1 MDINSLIRGSYQVRD
16 TERAKYM
23 ERLRKSEERRRDE
36 ILRQQREDQ
45 EAERQLNERAKR
57 DADRRNKEIA
67 SDTSDQQ
74 NKQRDNNSDFT
85 SLIPQNPNLSKYKW
99 SFPGKKVFTKEQRD
113 AENRQK
119 EQNKILDKR
128 ASRSKVRRLMED
140 RDSYNDAA
148 TSIEK
153 SNPKAAERLRS
164 QAKALDYEIDK
175 TIRWYQTMHPE
186 DFKQDDS
193 DTAPKGYYDSALAL
207 GSTILQ
213 SIQNPIA
220 APFLLWGGKKLADRI
235 DKNKENS
242 LLQDAYH
249 VFGISKNETQMSTSL
264 GKMNTLMQQQN
275 MVNPEALNDYQN
287 TVTELRNTQA
297 EFNDIKSRYVS
308 GKGISKEES
317 LKWDELKEKI
327 NQLQQKKEKQENVF
341 KDLMSFE
348 NHTWVGDLVSDAQ
361 SLLHDIGYLDFG
373 TGVGSKLHGFG
384 ANITK
389 YKAALEKGDAAA
401 AKQARTQLDSIYKQF
416 NSRAEQMKALW
427 RNDYEIDKKDLEKYQ
442 KGYEVSN
449 YYRKREAAANSLA
462 WYNPAKMWMAP
473 SLLASSMSSPEKT
486 LISMGAGATA
496 LLGSILAPE
505 TAGASIALASGAVS
519 FASSMAAGADENFAN
534 VSDAT
539 DVLAKKL
546 LIENNQFDK
555 FVSQGKKELGE
566 NVTVDDILH
575 AFYIGKYV
583 PNDFKIRQ
591 TLLDATAGSAKQ
603 YYQGMGVNTLDS
615 LTDAIVACMPMGGIA
630 KSSKVGF
637 LTDKLAAKGDRLAF
651 KMALRK
657 YADGSRASLR
667 KGIQQLL
674 SEGGDSAVT
683 NAVNG
688 IRTTLNAPANFVR
701 GITKDL
707 IEESGMPVLMQKV
720 GNFAQGKIDKALA
733 KMAEK
738 SLQHSANV
746 IDMATAIPER
756 VLRYRRYLADAGK
769 VAKDFG
775 WRIGATMYSEGAE
788 EGLQQQQQ
796 YERVEEMSNAYYNV
810 LNQLPLTV
818 LDGAKL
824 WSSFL
829 FKDPEQATAQERDIW
844 EQMHGGIL
852 GALIQGGPNIA
863 VRGVANTYQQFKLD
877 HLILNNLL
885 ADDISDKDYL
895 AKASIFA
902 KELRKGN
909 YAKIKAMLDQ
919 YEGITSDMKE
929 RNKDD
934 ISYGIP
940 SDHVANLRKLVNTV
954 GILQQN
960 EDVRKTAIS
969 AGFLENN
976 EKKSWKQKIKDNLS
990 IKKTNERSVMQ
1001 KNFDAYIAVL
1011 AGRQNSIAEAN
1022 RFYNDKINNLIGLN
1036 VTQSFEDYL
1045 DANRAS
1051 DPRIAQLQ
1059 FKIEKGEDGKYKLT
1073 DKYKDDAKF
1082 VNMLTDLQHDYEINN
1097 SNLITLHQL
1106 IGKMQTQQLLSD
1118 MQKIKELKGGKSVK
1132 AKVDYDVQKTK
1143 DRIHKVYGDN
1153 IKLDTEEDVKKF
1165 AESKGFHIDDDYVA
1179 AQRDLSD
1186 ASIQVQFN
1194 NEMLNKLI
1202 KDPKFAKS
1210 SVEAYLKNKKE
1221 DELLRQ
1227 SVEDD
1232 FYNDEL
1238 DRQKLDS
1245 AEISDDNNTYT
1256 RNGKTYVVRD
1266 DMDGVRRVYE
1276 YDSENDKLI
1285 KTDKQ
1290 FDKAEWFDSRNEYD
1304 DRGKS
1309 LKKTKDQYDD
1319 YVALNDAE
1327 LGTLTDEEHNR
1338 LDNYRN
1344 SSMKLFEDFQKE
1356 WMERE
1361 SYESAAAKAP
1371 GLTSDY
1377 EGSIQRLM
1385 DYANS
1390 RKYNQKKFD
1399 QIAADLGAIS
1409 DDNYRT
1415 KEMQIINLLNN
1426 GAKLEKRKQKNGKY
1440 KYFLNNQEITTTEYN
1455 YARYYKKSL
1464 NPTPI
1469 QPTTQPI
1476 QPAQKPKAPYV
1487 APETNIKYGN
1497 VIITQNQS
1505 ETIKALGEYS
1515 AANSK
1520 YHYEWRTGN
1529 NYFIETNGR
1538 VEMYSRLHSMM
1549 EPQFRN
1555 TKEQEDAIKKNANT
1569 LQKLRDAWL
1578 DSIKR
1583 NDSTNIIE
1591 GHKNEYI
1598 KAIDQMADDYYNT
1611 AVRLYGTDSE
1621 LAERCKINPEG
1632 YFQTDDILKSDE
1644 TINSIAKLFA
1654 HTDTN
1659 LFLPGASV
1667 ISGSIVDGI
1676 ARDILAGKTL
1686 NYEDIDQR
1694 MSEEVFD
1701 KLVDDLNK
1709 FKEKMET
1716 LGYVLYTQPTCLYY
1730 EKTNQDGT
1738 KVKIAGEPDLIA
1750 IAPDG
1755 NISLIDFKTSKY
1767 SFELQDVIVSGT
1779 LGGNVQTEKK
1789 REALDKDYGKTS
1801 EFGRRQQHTAREIYT
1816 NQLNAYAQMIQE
1828 CTGSSVCNLQLMGIT
1843 VTTESPRGNWSALS
1857 AITDVQ
1863 PIQMIDLAIQD
1874 PKYVHTTYVEQLNNI
1889 QQQIDEARENV
1900 KLSFAQVKRQLDALD
1915 VLMQD
1920 VKDATISQQYNAHVD
1935 AMTKFGQNIDLYDT
1949 LDVLTQAL
1957 QWVEGESN
1965 ALTRFKTIVE
1975 QHLASKS
1982 NKGNG
1987 PGQGKFHP
1995 NPRVYNNEYVK
2006 HYNRLAKDRSQ
2017 ITPAQRK
2024 ALQVF
2029 KDWTTKKD
2037 FIKNVQFVIDF
2048 EASKFS
2054 DTAATCGAYLKF
2066 KEISYNGQVL
2076 SKEATAEI
2084 SFIYAEEK
2092 DFRNKLIDF
2101 YQKNKD
2107 DIKSGKIKVVL
2118 KGLSRT
2124 NGKYQYNNKPGNV
2137 KDRLD
2142 LTDEQINGLLD
2153 YKDGEPMLL
2162 ISDSLGSIRRVDSD
2176 DYKIGSGTP
2185 QREAVNDENLS
2196 RPGIVYIQKPL
2207 DYAEDSEQGAVPH
2220 TALIAL
2226 TPGKMSQSAAN
2237 LIVDILANISGKK
2250 QSKANVE
2257 DQDGNQIQGPIDN
2270 SKLLHYLIR
2279 FGGGASATGNKFQF
2293 DYVKDED
2300 GNFDRNKVYMSYDGG
2315 NTKTIY
2321 DLKNDQDLQKLRQEL
2336 STNGYLNVQNTLLI
2350 RDDFKNSKPN
2360 RLFNGIKEWF
2370 DKNPNVQSIK
2380 YSDEFVITRDDVEN
2394 NTNGIAWMIKN
2405 NWFQSEYSGITDA
2418 LVSTSDFEVISAD
2431 DSAPAAIIEQ
2441 SKQMQA
2447 AIDEQINTQPET
2459 SQSDETVLDDIDDQD
2474 VSIDDMLSAQDDMFG
2489 DDGWNMTQREKAK
2502 HVINDEEGFKKATED
2517 VHRICGDNVKVL
2529 PIKGIIERTQYGD
2542 VIGRCTSAAIKL
2554 SYEAENGVQYHE
2566 SFHYVVEML
2575 MSEQERNV
2583 LYNWYKKKRNN
2594 QDLSEKQIAEGLAD
2608 MFYAYSKYNWQPKN
2622 KILRVFAW
2630 LYNTLNA
2637 FLRTRNLKMACTFR
2651 AIDHGKFSSRK
2662 ASKENMERFNR
2673 LFLKG
2678 LNMTIQ
2684 DNEGKEHQL
2693 QYIYTQ
2699 KQLNEVVETLLPVI
2713 VQKQGIDILGN
2724 NIENLKFDRQTLLA
2738 KDSPFAKWY
2747 VQITGG
2753 SSTKEQLD
2761 KLVQDGRLPALTRD
2775 NALIIR
2781 ELFQNWSVAQPLLES
2796 KLQQMGIRKRK
2807 DRDEQ
2812 RKEDLDSDITS
2823 AVSDD
2828 IQGHADEFYSHSM
2841 SDDVAAPIQWM
2852 LSTIPNLRYVTQ
2864 EDVASGTAKSMY
2876 VLDKDGKV
2884 IKENGKPKRATI
2896 PATINSMGRPVFLSF
2911 KSVHQRLL
2919 SELHDVKNVADLYNQ
2934 LRRLGENDY
2943 MFERIA
2949 QSLYRLRYQSYIR
2962 FTEKQYE
2969 KYAGFPKVY
2978 YHGAIVKPEYYIG
2991 NTEDR
2996 SEQAMYPTEVRLVK
3010 DLVDKNGK
3018 VICKAGNVL
3027 QGATYAQNQNNQ
3039 TLTTLLFQSVKSQ
3052 KLNFNFLFIN
3062 ESEGNKKGY
3071 EYRYRQTNTD
3081 QSSRQYPIAW
3091 FDYVRSGLTGLYNK
3105 DGSINRN
3112 YTTFADCATTLNQI
3126 RKGLIGDSTK
3136 ININGKV
3143 YDINDVANFDF
3154 VVSNIINAFNSIG
3167 VMITKPAFYHL
3178 LHKLNPDS
3186 TDYIESL
3193 REMMTSS
3200 RSGGVSIYALIS
3212 KGGVLDKLNT
3222 AVKLG
3227 DLNVFTRDSNKEGGY
3242 SGAFLYARNQFITM
3256 LAEATS
3262 EYKMATSEM
3271 MTLGAGNTKMYM
3283 YAQNNTVS
3291 DVVDDLNN
3299 SFESDGSIR
3308 KGSILDDMKD
3318 VEYVVF
3324 EDEDGQ
3330 KRGSIIAKQLLN
3342 KEVKDEISI
3351 DTDAGS
3357 KYSSDSVKFSEMG
3370 KREDQISRM
3379 QKLSDGLIVMP
3390 TLSDKSTYMS
3400 VRGFKLP
3407 GFNYQIKVSNQM
3419 TDDEIASFGKLPM
3432 FNRTTGQMFF
3442 NIEDLSKG
3450 YQQNNVLDQ
3459 FIEYYEC
3466 ERRNVEKTIRE
3477 LGYGPNGEQDKLPAE
3492 QMIANYHTG
3501 SKNGARF
3508 TSLAGIYEGGEYISF
3523 NFKDA
3528 TETGGILT
3536 AYNLAIEKY
3545 FNRSIEEKRKIVAEI
3560 LRHRL
3565 DDELKHLV
3573 DLGIIS
3579 EQTNAQSEAA
3589 NAKYFNYKNNYLDV
3603 NKISLIANAYSNSR
3617 IGNTERRYNSLKSAA
3632 EIEGQAI
3639 VAYVFDTMCKQ
3650 LMSME
3655 EGRRFVTGMPQFFK
3669 TKYNKKGQLVTFGID
3684 ETKRYGG
3691 VGSTGSNNR
3700 EDIPGIPSEYKIAE
3714 INDWQITSEIVNSL
3728 KTVFQ
3733 RGEYREACV
3742 NILLNKQQYEG
3753 RDISNAERAEIY
3765 KIVNNMDVEKQKEL
3779 LKEAGILE
3787 IIDKKVQSETNSYI
3801 HDESQDLDG
3810 VNVTDG
3816 TAFITDKM
3824 AENLLKQRGAFTESV
3839 KEAFDILRGKN
3850 NSYLSDAKAYEIVYN
3865 ALISTQKYS
3874 AFGYRMQNGTPV
3886 HFYNKF
3892 ALFPVFKGISY
3903 GFLKHLYDKMND
3915 PKNGVDMV
3923 MMESAVKSGSQGSQ
3937 RFDPDMSAED
3947 IDKFSFK
3954 DHIYTQKYK
3963 WIRRQLNTDPR
3974 TDEIMA
3980 AGTQAL
3986 KVCMGTLRDGDIYKI
4001 RQSDGTVKE
4010 MTANQVRDSIMSTM
4024 RKIAQISWGEM
4035 KNKFTNQDG
4044 TVNFKN
4050 LQQFLI
4056 QQLRDRNADENILG
4070 ALELNDAGDGFK
4082 VDLNS
4087 VSNMAWV
4094 ESILSSKV
4102 GTDVI
4107 DIRTK
4112 GNAFYQRTVFGM
4124 DSPYKVIDSEN
4135 IESKIN
4141 GGKPLRMINEEG
4153 SMDAV
4158 VSIDYFMDIIPK
4170 GLQNNFK
4177 KSKQWLID
4185 NDIIS
4190 GIKTGEKEWHNAEA
4204 NTMSYRIPT
4213 QATSSIGALRFVDVL
4228 PIVRDT
4234 IVLPKEFTAQTGS
4247 DFDIDKLYMS
4257 TLFYEHVKHDVDF
4270 IDKDGQIRRKFRY
4283 TATSEN
4289 LSDKKKQLTNN
4300 LLRTYISL
4308 LKDCGT
4314 LDKDGE
4320 LQGGRYAHLL
4330 RRSIDQDTSL
4340 VKNVLKE
4347 LESGV
4352 VEKQYEPYQ
4361 FEMLSTQVETRGS
4374 FATGKT
4380 GIGPYALNNNNHIL
4394 TQLYN
4399 VGFISDGGIL
4409 SKFDALSLARSVD
4422 CDGSSILSWI
4432 SALINAHVDVAKDPY
4447 ILRMNINKATY
4458 NISSL
4463 LIRLGFG
4470 RHAFYFL
4477 NNPVIRDLA
4486 QLYNECDG
4494 QIVDNPGL
4502 SPQQR
4507 KEEAEKKY
4515 INKTFGTKSIAAI
4528 YANGS
4533 LSDRDQLAH
4542 DVMSTIVDIF
4552 GNPMHND
4559 GLRVEV
4565 KENGKTVEKTIL
4577 QILATDRSYYKKDGN
4592 SVSSLNID
4600 KTIKIRDK
4608 NITVSEIQ
4616 QMLYIASKEFE
4627 KYAQGLSDLVQYT
4640 KIDTKKQGINYQD
4653 QQQYLA
4659 KYNNL
4664 KQSTLFNSNI
4674 EQMLNNSYIDDKT
4687 YYGTEFIPMV
4697 LGDQMIHMQ
4706 KSFETQR
4713 DEILSIINNKSKA
4726 TRTAV
4731 NNAMMCYIK
4740 QKAFNYAFQDYV
4752 NKYNKEHGTNHTI
4765 YSYWKQLIVGNRTLA
4780 KRITML
4786 QRLLQSDKSDQLKQF
4801 TQNGTIINPLIEKLH
4816 SVHYFAEEGKP
4827 HYDIIS
4833 MTYTSEDDSAVSND
4847 YIEAWKDMLNYT
4859 NDKNP
4864 KLQEAMRGIANDLA
4878 IYAFMTSADS
4888 KGFVKFFKYVPLQW
4902 RQDFGYCKYMKEA
4915 ADYYKG
4921 NLESNRDY
4929 SINIDELLLNFAS
4942 DNNIIPTTNKKTEKG
4957 YSRFITSNFTYK
4969 QVGYDGTVTLRTEP
4983 RTIIGLSYYNNKYSS
4998 PISKN
5003 KAGQFPPFIKTFRNG
5018 TTYSDNDRFLLY
5030 KLVGVGSVSQYGSSL
5045 EYPIYKIVNPKGLSI
5060 KIGSQTYQFYSCE
5073 IDDDYGKTY
5082 FDKVDKQGNRLIPTV
5097 QSAQQTF
5104 DAQLQSVID
5113 YVNNQKGSVENA
5125 IRQSGF
5131 ITKDDLIN
5139 NNKVPNAFIT
5149 AIKGLYEKQ
5158 DSINIHYE
5166 RGDNPML
5173 SNFAT
5178 RHITDV
5184 FDALPVDELQHI
5196 KDINEIR
5203 SIVKHSANTVENAF
5217 QAIKVLYST
5226 VLSTEDKIRIFNSI
5240 ITEQDPKI
5248 AKAKGASVNLGFDGL
5263 YNWRKVSDS
5272 MLSSLMEQSFI
5283 ENEEAKQLLID
5294 TGNTKLTHINRKGE
5308 ILDEIMEKG
5317 EPTGVSRFAKM
5328 LTKIRAK
5335 LQEKEGYV
5343 IEPVNDVVHN
5353 NIDENDEDRFGT
5365 YLEQAK
5371 TLDSNKTILTNDEIL
5386 AIKPFTGDD
5395 TRPRIAVASE
5405 HTDPA
5410 FFSKM
5415 IQDWAKGNHTF
5426 LDYNKNPI
5434 QYEDI
5439 DALYLITKHDG
5450 LPMRELLQINKPKI
5464 IHFSVTT
5471 LGDTKW
5477 EPGVMKWQDM
5487 IERIGD
5493 FIKQGLDPEY
5503 VTLRIDPIIPGVTKI
5518 SEVEK
5523 LMKRASELG
5532 VKHVRFSVLDYYKT
5546 TSKFMEELGYDYS
5559 KYFDK
5564 NDSGFYFTHARMD
5577 VIKGIAEKML
5587 GIAKKYNL
5595 DLSTCAEPCRMNG
5608 ISIEGCL
5615 SVDAINKMLGTQIPN
5630 KLTENNK
5637 FRQLCTCYGGKTD
5650 LLKYNSN
5657 CASSCVYCY
5666 AHHNSDK
5673 MLNYYNEDGTLK
5685 KNRFTDSGLQKT
5697 EQKST
5702 NKRYYYYNSKPIKGV
5717 SVKDLKII
5725 MQNISSFVTKDVL
5738 GEDSDKTTQY
5748 IKYSDFK
5755 QGFISDIISDFK
5767 DAIYYNE
5774 GLSYEDIDK
5783 NVIYY
5788 DKSKKSMVV
5797 KSKALF
5803 NVINLLKKIPTIM
5816 QKDSQNEG
5824 FARMFGCHNLG
5835 EFFYKMTTEDG
5846 NAEIGST
5853 INKAL
5858 YSEKSVIDENQL
5870 ELFNDQSVMTK
5881 LAESVGITV
5890 EQLKQN
5896 LEARQE
5902 FIDKS
5907 LKDYPT
5913 NEALDAL
5920 ADEIDEQ
5927 CK

>member
-1 MDINSLIRGSYQVRD
+1 MDINSLIRGSYRVRD
-16 TERAKYM
+16 DERVKYM
-23 ERLRKSEERRRDE
+23 ERLRKSEERKRQD
-36 ILRQQREDQ
+36 ILKKQREDE
-45 EAERQLNERAKR
+45 EAERQLNERLKR
-57 DADRRNKEIA
+57 DADSKNKELS
-67 SDTSDQQ
+67 SDTNDQQ
-74 NKQRDNNSDFT
+74 NNNRQNNNQQNNTADFT

-99 SFPGKKVFTKEQRD
+99 SFPGRKVFTKEQRD
-113 AENRQK
+113 AENRQR
-119 EQNKILDKR
+119 EQNKNLDKR
-128 ASRSKVRRLMED
+128 ASRSRVRRLMED

-153 SNPKAAERLRS
+153 SNPKAAAQLRS

-175 TIRWYQTMHPE
+175 TVRWYQTMHPE
-186 DFKQDDS
+186 DFKQDNG
-193 DTAPKGYYDSALAL
+193 DTAPKGYYDSMLPIANAV
-207 GSTILQ
+207 LQ

-220 APFLLWGGKKLADRI
+220 APFLLWSGKKIADNI
-235 DKNKENS
+235 DKDRKNS

-249 VFGISKNETQMSTSL
+249 VFGISKNETQMATSL

-275 MVNPEALNDYQN
+275 MVNPEALDEYQK
-287 TVTELRNTQA
+287 TVTELKNTQA
-297 EFNDIKSRYVS
+297 QFEDIRSRYVS
-308 GKGISKEES
+308 GKGISREES
-317 LKWDELKEKI
+317 LNWDNLKEKI

-348 NHTWVGDLVSDAQ
+348 NHTWAGDLVSDAQ

-389 YKAALEKGDAAA
+389 YKAALEKGDVAA
-401 AKQARTQLDSIYKQF
+401 AKQARTQLDNIYKQF

-546 LIENNQFDK
+546 LIENDQFDK
-555 FVSQGKKELGE
+555 FVNEGRKELGE
-566 NVTVDDILH
+566 GATVDDILH

-615 LTDAIVACMPMGGIA
+615 LTDAIVTCMPMGGIA
-630 KSSKVGF
+630 KNSKVGF

-657 YADGSRASLR
+657 YADGSKASLR
-667 KGIQQLL
+667 KAVQQLL
-674 SEGGDSAVT
+674 SEGGDAAVT

-707 IEESGMPVLMQKV
+707 IEESGMPILMQKV

-746 IDMATAIPER
+746 TDMAAAIPER
-756 VLRYRRYLADAGK
+756 VLRYRRYLGTAGK
-769 VAKDFG
+769 IAKDFG
-775 WRIGATMYSEGAE
+775 WRAGASMYSEGAE

-810 LNQLPLTV
+810 LNQLPMTV

-909 YAKIKAMLDQ
+909 YSKIKAMLDQ
-919 YEGITSDMKE
+919 YESITSDMKE

-940 SDHVANLRKLVNTV
+940 SNHVANLRKLVNTV

-969 AGFLENN
+969 AGFLEKDEN
-976 EKKSWKQKIKDNLS
+976 KSLKQKIKDNLS
-990 IKKTNERSVMQ
+990 IKKANERSVMQ
-1001 KNFDAYIAVL
+1001 KNFDTYIAVL
-1011 AGRQNSIAEAN
+1011 AGRQNSIAEADQ
-1022 RFYNDKINNLIGLN
+1022 FYKEKLNNIIGLN

-1051 DPRIAQLQ
+1051 DPRINQLQ
-1059 FKIEKGEDGKYKLT
+1059 FKIEKGEDGRYKLA

-1082 VNMLTDLQHDYEINN
+1082 VNMFADLQRAYEANN
-1097 SNLITLHQL
+1097 SNLITIHQL
-1106 IGKMQTQQLLSD
+1106 IGKMQTQQLLND

-1143 DRIHKVYGDN
+1143 DRIHEVYGDN
-1153 IKLDTEEDVKKF
+1153 IALDTEEDVKKF

-1179 AQRDLSD
+1179 AERDLSD
-1186 ASIQVQFN
+1186 ASIQLQFN
-1194 NEMLNKLI
+1194 NEMLNKLV

-1245 AEISDDNNTYT
+1245 AEITDDNNTYT

-1266 DMDGVRRVYE
+1266 DRDGVRRVYE

-1285 KTDKQ
+1285 KTNKR

-1319 YVALNDAE
+1319 YVALNDSE
-1327 LGTLTDEEHNR
+1327 LDKLTDEERNR
-1338 LDNYRN
+1338 LDNYRS

-1356 WMERE
+1356 WMDRE

-1377 EGSIQRLM
+1377 KGSIQRLA

-1390 RKYNQKKFD
+1390 RKYSQKKFD
-1399 QIAADLGAIS
+1399 QLVTNLGAIS
-1409 DDNYRT
+1409 DDGYRT
-1415 KEMQIINLLNN
+1415 KEMRIVNLLNN
-1426 GAKLEKRKQKNGKY
+1426 GAKLEKRKQKNGKF
-1440 KYFLNNQEITTTEYN
+1440 KYFLNDQEITKSEYN
-1455 YARYYKKSL
+1455 YARYYKKLL
-1464 NPTPI
+1464 NPTPV
-1469 QPTTQPI
+1469 QPVVQPV
-1476 QPAQKPKAPYV
+1476 QPAQQPKIPYV

-1497 VIITQNQS
+1497 VVITQNQS
-1505 ETIKALGEYS
+1505 KTIKVLDEYS
-1515 AANSK
+1515 ASNSK

-1538 VEMYSRLHSMM
+1538 IEMYSRLHSMM

-1583 NDSTNIIE
+1583 NDSTNVIE
-1591 GHKNEYI
+1591 GYKNEYI
-1598 KAIDQMADDYYNT
+1598 KAINQMADNYYNT

-1667 ISGSIVDGI
+1667 ISGSIIDGI

-1686 NYEDIDQR
+1686 NYEDVDQR
-1694 MSEEVFD
+1694 MPEEVFD
-1701 KLVDDLNK
+1701 KLVDDLKK
-1709 FKEKMET
+1709 FKDKMET

-1730 EKTNQDGT
+1730 EKTNPDGT
-1738 KVKIAGEPDLIA
+1738 KVKIAGEPDLLA

-1755 NISLIDFKTSKY
+1755 NITLIDFKTSKY

-1779 LGGNVQTEKK
+1779 VGGNIQTEKK

-1801 EFGRRQQHTAREIYT
+1801 AFGRRQQHTAREIYT

-1843 VTTESPRGNWSALS
+1843 VTTESPRGNWSELL

-1863 PIQMIDLAIQD
+1863 PIQMVDLAIQD
-1874 PKYVHTTYVEQLNNI
+1874 PKYVHTTYVEQLHDI

-1900 KLSFAQVKRQLDALD
+1900 KLSFAQLKHQLDALD
-1915 VLMQD
+1915 TLMQD
-1920 VKDATISQQYNAHVD
+1920 VKDATISQQYNAHID
-1935 AMTKFGQNIDLYDT
+1935 AVTKFEQNIDRYNT
-1949 LDVLTQAL
+1949 LSVLKQAL
-1957 QWVEGESN
+1957 EWVEGEKN
-1965 ALTRFKTIVE
+1965 ILTRFKTIVE
-1975 QHLASKS
+1975 QHLADKTS
-1982 NKGNG
+1982 KGNG

-1995 NPRVYNNEYVK
+1995 NPRVYNNKYVK

-2066 KEISYNGQVL
+2066 KEISYNGQIL

-2084 SFIYAEEK
+2084 SFIYAIEQ

-2137 KDRLD
+2137 KERLD
-2142 LTDEQINGLLD
+2142 LTDDQINGLLD
-2153 YKDGEPMLL
+2153 YKNGESMLL
-2162 ISDSLGSIRRVDSD
+2162 ISDSQGTLRRLDSD
-2176 DYKIGSGTP
+2176 DYKVGSGTP

-2250 QSKANVE
+2250 QSKANVI

-2279 FGGGASATGNKFQF
+2279 FGGGAVATDSKFQF

-2300 GNFDRNKVYMSYDGG
+2300 GNLDRNKVYMSYDGG

-2350 RDDFKNSKPN
+2350 RDDFKNSKAS
-2360 RLFNGIKEWF
+2360 RLFNGVKEWF

-2380 YSDEFVITRDDVEN
+2380 YSDEFIITRDDVEN

-2418 LVSTSDFEVISAD
+2418 LVSTSDFEAISAD
-2431 DSAPAAIIEQ
+2431 DTTPSAIIEQ
-2441 SKQMQA
+2441 SNQIQT
-2447 AIDEQINTQPET
+2447 AIDDQINTQPET
-2459 SQSDETVLDDIDDQD
+2459 PQSDETVLDNIDGQD

-2489 DDGWNMTQREKAK
+2489 DDGWNMVQREKAK
-2502 HVINDEEGFKKATED
+2502 HPIKDKEGFKKATED
-2517 VHRICGDNVKVL
+2517 VRRICGNIVKIL
-2529 PIKGIIERTQYGD
+2529 PVEDIIEKTQYGD
-2542 VIGRCTSAAIKL
+2542 VVGRCMSTAIKL
-2554 SYEAENGVQYHE
+2554 SYKAENDAQYHE

-2583 LYNWYKKKRNN
+2583 LYNWYKKKRKNK
-2594 QDLSEKQIAEGLAD
+2594 DLSEKQIAEGLAD

-2622 KILRVFAW
+2622 KILRMFAW

-2637 FLRTRNLKMACTFR
+2637 FIRTRNLKMACTFR

-2673 LFLKG
+2673 LFPKG

-2684 DNEGKEHQL
+2684 DNEGKDHQL

-2724 NIENLKFDRQTLLA
+2724 NIEKLKFDRQTLLA

-2753 SSTKEQLD
+2753 SATKEQLD
-2761 KLVQDGRLPALTRD
+2761 KLVQDGKLPALTRD

-2781 ELFQNWSVAQPLLES
+2781 ELFQNWQVAQPLLES

-2807 DRDEQ
+2807 DRDQQ

-2864 EDVASGTAKSMY
+2864 EDVASGVAKSMY

-2884 IKENGKPKRATI
+2884 VKENGKPKRATI
-2896 PATINSMGRPVFLSF
+2896 PQTVNSMGRPVFLSF

-3018 VICKAGNVL
+3018 VICKAGDIL

-3039 TLTTLLFQSVKSQ
+3039 TLTTLLFQSIKSQ

-3136 ININGKV
+3136 ININGKI

-3154 VVSNIINAFNSIG
+3154 IVSNIINAFNSIG

-3200 RSGGVSIYALIS
+3200 KSGGVSIYALIS

-3227 DLNVFTRDSNKEGGY
+3227 DLNVFTRDSNKDGKY
-3242 SGAFLYARNQFITM
+3242 SGAFLYAKNQFITM

-3291 DVVDDLNN
+3291 DVVDDLNT

-3330 KRGSIIAKQLLN
+3330 KRGSVIAKQLLN

-3379 QKLSDGLIVMP
+3379 QKLSDGLIIMP

-3407 GFNYQIKVSNQM
+3407 GFDYQIKVSSQM
-3419 TDDEIASFGKLPM
+3419 TDDQIAAFGKLPM
-3432 FNRTTGQMFF
+3432 FNHFTGQIFF
-3442 NIEDLSKG
+3442 NLDDLSKG
-3450 YQQNNVLDQ
+3450 YQQNDVLDQ
-3459 FIEYYEC
+3459 FIEYFEC

-3492 QMIANYHTG
+3492 QMIKNYHTG

-3508 TSLAGIYEGGEYISF
+3508 TSLVGIYEGDNFISF
-3523 NFKDA
+3523 NFQDDVSTDDA
-3528 TETGGILT
+3528 KKHRTPTNGILES
-3536 AYNLAIEKY
+3536 YNKAVEKY
-3545 FNRSIEEKRKIVAEI
+3545 FSRPIEEKRKMVADI

-3573 DLGIIS
+3573 DLGII
-3579 EQTNAQSEAA
+3579 EVQTNTSSAA
-3589 NAKYFNYKNNYLDV
+3589 ENAKYFNYKNNYLDV
-3603 NKISLIANAYSNSR
+3603 NKIALIANAYRNSR
-3617 IGNTERRYNSLKSAA
+3617 IGNTERRYNSLKSEA

-3669 TKYNKKGQLVTFGID
+3669 TNYNDKGQLVTFGVD

-3700 EDIPGIPSEYKIAE
+3700 EDIPGIPSEYRIAE
-3714 INDWQITSEIVNSL
+3714 INDWEITSEMVNSL

-3742 NILLNKQQYEG
+3742 NILLSKQEYEG
-3753 RDISNAERAEIY
+3753 RDISKAEKAEIY

-3787 IIDKKVQSETNSYI
+3787 IVDKKVQSETNSYVR
-3801 HDESQDLDG
+3801 DKSQDLDG

-3824 AENLLKQRGAFTESV
+3824 AENLLKQRGAFTENV

-3850 NSYLSDAKAYEIVYN
+3850 NSYLSDAKAYEIVHN

-3892 ALFPVFKGISY
+3892 ALFPIFKGISY

-3915 PKNGVDMV
+3915 PENGVDMC
-3923 MMESAVKSGSQGSQ
+3923 MMQSAVKAGSQGSQ

-3954 DHIYTQKYK
+3954 GHIYTQKYK

-3974 TDEIMA
+3974 IDEIMS

-3986 KVCMGTLRDGDIYKI
+3986 KVCMGTLRDGDTYKI

-4010 MTANQVRDSIMSTM
+4010 MSANEVRDKIMSTM
-4024 RKIAQISWGEM
+4024 REIAKISWNELE
-4035 KNKFTNQDG
+4035 NKFTNQDG

-4050 LQQFLI
+4050 LQQFLV
-4056 QQLRDRNADENILG
+4056 QQLRDRNADENILE
-4070 ALELNDAGDGFK
+4070 ALELNEAGDGFN

-4124 DSPYKVIDSEN
+4124 DSPYKVISSEN
-4135 IESKIN
+4135 IESKLN

-4177 KSKQWLID
+4177 KAKQWLID

-4190 GIKTGEKEWHNAEA
+4190 GVKTGETEWHNAEA

-4289 LSDKKKQLTNN
+4289 LSDKKKQLTND

-4314 LDKDGE
+4314 LDKNGE

-4352 VEKQYEPYQ
+4352 VAKPYEPYQ

-4409 SKFDALSLARSVD
+4409 SNLGALSLARSVD

-4432 SALINAHVDVAKDPY
+4432 SALINGHVDVAKDPY
-4447 ILRMNINKATY
+4447 VLRMNINKATY

-4486 QLYNECDG
+4486 QIYNECDG

-4533 LSDRDQLAH
+4533 LSDKDQLAH

-4552 GNPMHND
+4552 GDPMRND
-4559 GLRVEV
+4559 GLRIEV
-4565 KENGKTVEKTIL
+4565 NENGKTVKKTIL
-4577 QILATDRSYYKKDGN
+4577 QILATNRNYYKKSGN
-4592 SVSSLNID
+4592 SVSSLDLD

-4608 NITVSEIQ
+4608 NIKVSEIQ
-4616 QMLYIASKEFE
+4616 QMIYIASKEFE

-4674 EQMLNNSYIDDKT
+4674 EQMLNDSYIDDKT

-4697 LGDQMIHMQ
+4697 LGNQMIHMQ
-4706 KSFETQR
+4706 RSFEQQR
-4713 DEILSIINNKSKA
+4713 DEILSILNNKSKA

-4752 NKYNKEHGTNHTI
+4752 DKYNKEHGTNHTI

-4786 QRLLQSDKSDQLKQF
+4786 QKLLQSDNSGQLKQF

-4816 SVHYFAEEGKP
+4816 SVHYFSEEGKP

-4847 YIEAWKDMLNYT
+4847 YIKAWKDMLNYT

-4878 IYAFMTSADS
+4878 IYAFMSSADS

-4902 RQDFGYCKYMKEA
+4902 RKDFGYCKYMKEA
-4915 ADYYKG
+4915 SDYYKG

-4929 SINIDELLLNFAS
+4929 SIDIDELLLNFAS
-4942 DNNIIPTTNKKTEKG
+4942 DNNIIPTTNTKTEKG

-5003 KAGQFPPFIKTFRNG
+5003 KTGQFPPFIKTFRNG
-5018 TTYSDNDRFLLY
+5018 TTYADNDRFLLY
-5030 KLVGVGSVSQYGSSL
+5030 KLVGVGSISQYGTSL
-5045 EYPIYKIVNPKGLSI
+5045 EYPIYKIVNPKGLRM

-5073 IDDDYGKTY
+5073 IDDDYDKTY
-5082 FDKVDKQGNRLIPTV
+5082 FDKVDKQGNKIVPTV

-5104 DAQLQSVID
+5104 DTQLQSVID
-5113 YVNNQKGSVENA
+5113 YVNKQRGSIENA

-5139 NNKVPNAFIT
+5139 NNKVPNTFIT
-5149 AIKGLYEKQ
+5149 AIEGLYKKQ

-5184 FDALPVDELQHI
+5184 FNVLSGEELSYI
-5196 KDINEIR
+5196 KDIDKIK

-5226 VLSTEDKIRIFNSI
+5226 VLSTDDKIRIFNSI

-5248 AKAKGASVNLGFDGL
+5248 AKAKGASVNLGEGL
-5263 YNWRKVSDS
+5263 NIWRKVSNDI
-5272 MLSSLMEQSFI
+5272 LSDLMYQSFA
-5283 ENEEAKQLLID
+5283 ENEEAKQLLIN
-5294 TGNTKLTHINRKGE
+5294 TGNVKFTHINRKGE
-5308 ILDEIMEKG
+5308 ILDEIMKKG
-5317 EPTGVSRFAKM
+5317 EPTGESRFANI
-5328 LTKIRAK
+5328 LTKIRTK

-5343 IEPVNDVVHN
+5343 IEP
-5353 NIDENDEDRFGT
+5353 
-5365 YLEQAK
+5365 Y
-5371 TLDSNKTILTNDEIL
+5371 
-5386 AIKPFTGDD
+5386 
-5395 TRPRIAVASE
+5395 
-5405 HTDPA
+5405 
-5410 FFSKM
+5410 
-5415 IQDWAKGNHTF
+5415 
-5426 LDYNKNPI
+5426 
-5434 QYEDI
+5434 
-5439 DALYLITKHDG
+5439 
-5450 LPMRELLQINKPKI
+5450 
-5464 IHFSVTT
+5464 
-5471 LGDTKW
+5471 
-5477 EPGVMKWQDM
+5477 
-5487 IERIGD
+5487 
-5493 FIKQGLDPEY
+5493 
-5503 VTLRIDPIIPGVTKI
+5503 
-5518 SEVEK
+5518 
-5523 LMKRASELG
+5523 
-5532 VKHVRFSVLDYYKT
+5532 
-5546 TSKFMEELGYDYS
+5546 
-5559 KYFDK
+5559 
-5564 NDSGFYFTHARMD
+5564 
-5577 VIKGIAEKML
+5577 
-5587 GIAKKYNL
+5587 
-5595 DLSTCAEPCRMNG
+5595 
-5608 ISIEGCL
+5608 
-5615 SVDAINKMLGTQIPN
+5615 
-5630 KLTENNK
+5630 
-5637 FRQLCTCYGGKTD
+5637 
-5650 LLKYNSN
+5650 
-5657 CASSCVYCY
+5657 
-5666 AHHNSDK
+5666 
-5673 MLNYYNEDGTLK
+5673 
-5685 KNRFTDSGLQKT
+5685 SGLQKT
-5697 EQKST
+5697 EQKSVNQIDNPQQIEPKFKGAMSFSYGTFKRNNINASTTLEAIKIGERTATTRYVKDGNISYWKRVKVGDVIEFHNKKGEKVYVMVTKPLTLLSKNTSAETWSQKEGWSTAYFDKYVKPQIEKNEAYQMEYKYLGDDLNTINSRKVVEPYNTDHLNIISANNADKKATIKGSMANKFIGFADGINGSSTANYAKQAGEYANVGNYNSNDVIFVSIPGKRGDETIRHEQQNRTIQECLKAIKSGATLLTDNKEYTENSNYNEGEKRLAEALTNAGATYSEIEKDGQKIGKWVMVKQQPST
-5702 NKRYYYYNSKPIKGV
+5702 NKKYYYYNSKPIKGV

-5725 MQNISSFVTKDVL
+5725 MQNISSFVTEDVL

-5755 QGFISDIISDFK
+5755 QGFISEIINDFK
-5767 DAIYYNE
+5767 EAVHDYE
-5774 GLSYEDIDK
+5774 GLSYEDINK

-5797 KSKALF
+5797 KSKAVF
-5803 NVINLLKKIPTIM
+5803 NVINLLKKIPAIM
-5816 QKDSQNEG
+5816 QKDSWNQD
-5824 FARMFGCHNLG
+5824 FANVFECYNLG
-5835 EFFYKMTTEDG
+5835 EFLYKMTTEDG

-5858 YSEKSVIDENQL
+5858 YGEKHIIDENQL
-5870 ELFNDQSVMTK
+5870 ELFNDQSVLTK

-5902 FIDKS
+5902 FIEKS

-5913 NEALDAL
+5913 NEALDTL

>member
-1 MDINSLIRGSYQVRD
+1 MDINSLIRGSYRVRD
-16 TERAKYM
+16 DERAKYM
-23 ERLRKSEERRRDE
+23 ERLRESEERKRQD
-36 ILRQQREDQ
+36 ILRKQREDE
-45 EAERQLNERAKR
+45 EAERQLNERLKR
-57 DADRRNKEIA
+57 DADRNNKELS
-67 SDTSDQQ
+67 SDTNDQQ
-74 NKQRDNNSDFT
+74 DNNRQNNNQQNNTADFT

-99 SFPGKKVFTKEQRD
+99 SFPGRKVFTKEQRD
-113 AENRQK
+113 AENRQR
-119 EQNKILDKR
+119 EQNKNLDKR
-128 ASRSKVRRLMED
+128 ASRSRVRRLMED

-153 SNPKAAERLRS
+153 SNPKAAAQLRS

-175 TIRWYQTMHPE
+175 TVRWYQTMHPE
-186 DFKQDDS
+186 DFKQDDG
-193 DTAPKGYYDSALAL
+193 DTAPKGYYDSMLPIANAVLR
-207 GSTILQ
+207 
-213 SIQNPIA
+213 SIQYPIA
-220 APFLLWGGKKLADRI
+220 APFLLWRGKKIADNI
-235 DKNKENS
+235 DKDRKNS

-249 VFGISKNETQMSTSL
+249 VFGISKNETQMATSL

-275 MVNPEALNDYQN
+275 MVNPEALDEYQK
-287 TVTELRNTQA
+287 TVTELKNTQA
-297 EFNDIKSRYVS
+297 QFEDIRSRYVS
-308 GKGISKEES
+308 GKGISREES
-317 LKWDELKEKI
+317 LNWDNLKEKI

-348 NHTWVGDLVSDAQ
+348 NHTWAGDLVSDAQ

-389 YKAALEKGDAAA
+389 YKTALEKGDVAA
-401 AKQARTQLDSIYKQF
+401 AKQARTQLDNIYKQF

-546 LIENNQFDK
+546 LIENDQFDK
-555 FVSQGKKELGE
+555 FVNEGRKELGE
-566 NVTVDDILH
+566 GATVDDILH

-615 LTDAIVACMPMGGIA
+615 LTDAIVTCMPMGGIA
-630 KSSKVGF
+630 KNSKVGF

-657 YADGSRASLR
+657 YADGSKASLR
-667 KGIQQLL
+667 KAVQQLL
-674 SEGGDSAVT
+674 SEGGDAAVT
-683 NAVNG
+683 NAVND

-707 IEESGMPVLMQKV
+707 IEESGIPVLMQKV

-746 IDMATAIPER
+746 TDMAAAIPER
-756 VLRYRRYLADAGK
+756 VLRYRRYLGTAGK

-775 WRIGATMYSEGAE
+775 WRAGASMYSEGAE

-810 LNQLPLTV
+810 LNQLPMTV

-863 VRGVANTYQQFKLD
+863 VRGAANTYQQFKLD

-909 YAKIKAMLDQ
+909 YSKIKAMLDQ
-919 YEGITSDMKE
+919 YESITSDMKE

-934 ISYGIP
+934 VSYGIP
-940 SDHVANLRKLVNTV
+940 SNHVANLRKLVNTV

-960 EDVRKTAIS
+960 EDVRKTATN
-969 AGFLENN
+969 AGFLEKDEN
-976 EKKSWKQKIKDNLS
+976 KSLKQKIKDNLS
-990 IKKTNERSVMQ
+990 IKKANERSVMQ
-1001 KNFDAYIAVL
+1001 KNFDTYIAVL
-1011 AGRQNSIAEAN
+1011 AGRQNSVAEADQ
-1022 RFYNDKINNLIGLN
+1022 FYKEKLNNIIGLN

-1051 DPRIAQLQ
+1051 DPKIDQLQ
-1059 FKIEKGEDGKYKLT
+1059 FKIEKGEDGRYKLA

-1082 VNMLTDLQHDYEINN
+1082 VNMFADLQRAYEANN
-1097 SNLITLHQL
+1097 GNLITIHQL
-1106 IGKMQTQQLLSD
+1106 IGKMQTQQLLND

-1143 DRIHKVYGDN
+1143 DRIHEIYGDN
-1153 IKLDTEEDVKKF
+1153 ITLDTEEDVKKF

-1179 AQRDLSD
+1179 AERDLSD
-1186 ASIQVQFN
+1186 ALIQLQFN
-1194 NEMLNKLI
+1194 NEMLNKLV

-1245 AEISDDNNTYT
+1245 AEITDDNNTYT

-1266 DMDGVRRVYE
+1266 DIDGVRRVYE

-1285 KTDKQ
+1285 KTNKQ

-1319 YVALNDAE
+1319 YVALNDSE
-1327 LGTLTDEEHNR
+1327 LDKLTDEERNR
-1338 LDNYRN
+1338 LDNYRS

-1356 WMERE
+1356 WMDRE

-1377 EGSIQRLM
+1377 KGSIQRLAN
-1385 DYANS
+1385 YANS
-1390 RKYNQKKFD
+1390 RKYSQKKFN
-1399 QIAADLGAIS
+1399 QLATDLGAIS
-1409 DDNYRT
+1409 DDGYRT
-1415 KEMQIINLLNN
+1415 KEMRIVNLLNN
-1426 GAKLEKRKQKNGKY
+1426 GAKLEKRKQKNGKF
-1440 KYFLNNQEITTTEYN
+1440 KYFLNDQEITTSEYN
-1455 YARYYKKSL
+1455 YARYYKKLL
-1464 NPTPI
+1464 NPTPAKPTV
-1469 QPTTQPI
+1469 QPV
-1476 QPAQKPKAPYV
+1476 QPAQQPKTPYV

-1497 VIITQNQS
+1497 VVITQDQS
-1505 ETIKALGEYS
+1505 KTIKVLDEYS
-1515 AANSK
+1515 ASNSK

-1538 VEMYSRLHSMM
+1538 IEMYSRLHSMM

-1583 NDSTNIIE
+1583 NDSTNVIE
-1591 GHKNEYI
+1591 GYKNEYI
-1598 KAIDQMADDYYNT
+1598 KAINQMADDYYNT

-1654 HTDTN
+1654 HTDTD

-1667 ISGSIVDGI
+1667 ISGSIIDGI

-1686 NYEDIDQR
+1686 NYEDVDQR
-1694 MSEEVFD
+1694 MSEEIFD
-1701 KLVDDLNK
+1701 KLVDDLKK
-1709 FKEKMET
+1709 FKDKMEA

-1730 EKTNQDGT
+1730 EKTNPDGT

-1750 IAPDG
+1750 IAPNG
-1755 NISLIDFKTSKY
+1755 NITLIDFKTSKY
-1767 SFELQDVIVSGT
+1767 SFELQDVIVGGT
-1779 LGGNVQTEKK
+1779 LGENIQTEKK

-1843 VTTESPRGNWSALS
+1843 VTTESPRGNWSELL

-1863 PIQMIDLAIQD
+1863 PIQMVDLAIQD
-1874 PKYVHTTYVEQLNNI
+1874 PKYVHTTYVEQLHDI

-1900 KLSFAQVKRQLDALD
+1900 KLSFAQLKHQLDALD
-1915 VLMQD
+1915 TLMQN
-1920 VKDATISQQYNAHVD
+1920 VKDATISQQYNAHID
-1935 AMTKFGQNIDLYDT
+1935 AVTKFEQNIDRYNT
-1949 LDVLTQAL
+1949 LSVLKQAL
-1957 QWVEGESN
+1957 EWVEGEKN
-1965 ALTRFKTIVE
+1965 ILTRFKTIVE
-1975 QHLASKS
+1975 QHLADKTS
-1982 NKGNG
+1982 KGNG

-1995 NPRVYNNEYVK
+1995 NPRVYNNKYVK

-2066 KEISYNGQVL
+2066 KEISYNGQIL

-2084 SFIYAEEK
+2084 SFIYAVEQ

-2137 KDRLD
+2137 KERLD
-2142 LTDEQINGLLD
+2142 LTDDQINGLLD
-2153 YKDGEPMLL
+2153 YKNGEPMLL
-2162 ISDSLGSIRRVDSD
+2162 ISDSQGTLRRLDSD
-2176 DYKIGSGTP
+2176 DYKVGSGTP

-2237 LIVDILANISGKK
+2237 LIVDILVNISEKK
-2250 QSKANVE
+2250 QSKANVI

-2270 SKLLHYLIR
+2270 SKLLRYLIR
-2279 FGGGASATGNKFQF
+2279 FGGGAAATDNKFQF

-2300 GNFDRNKVYMSYDGG
+2300 VNSGRNKVYISYDGG
-2315 NTKTIY
+2315 NTKIIY

-2350 RDDFKNSKPN
+2350 RDNFKNSKAS
-2360 RLFNGIKEWF
+2360 RLFNGVKEWF

-2418 LVSTSDFEVISAD
+2418 LVSTSDFEAISAD
-2431 DSAPAAIIEQ
+2431 DTTPSAIIEQ
-2441 SKQMQA
+2441 SAQMQN
-2447 AIDEQINTQPET
+2447 AIDDQINAQPET
-2459 SQSDETVLDDIDDQD
+2459 PQSDETVLDNIDGQD

-2489 DDGWNMTQREKAK
+2489 DDGWNMIQREKAK
-2502 HVINDEEGFKKATED
+2502 HPIKDEEGLKKATED
-2517 VHRICGDNVKVL
+2517 VRRICGDSVKIIPV
-2529 PIKGIIERTQYGD
+2529 KDIIEKTQHGD
-2542 VIGRCTSAAIKL
+2542 VVGRCMSAAIKL
-2554 SYEAENGVQYHE
+2554 SYEAENDAQYHE

-2583 LYNWYKKKRNN
+2583 LYNWYKKKRKNK
-2594 QDLSEKQIAEGLAD
+2594 DLSEEQIAEGLAD

-2622 KILRVFAW
+2622 KILRMFAW

-2637 FLRTRNLKMACTFR
+2637 FIRTRNLKMACTFR
-2651 AIDHGKFSSRK
+2651 AIYHGKFSSRK

-2673 LFLKG
+2673 LFPKG

-2684 DNEGKEHQL
+2684 DNEGKDHQL

-2724 NIENLKFDRQTLLA
+2724 NIEKLKFDRQTLLA

-2753 SSTKEQLD
+2753 SATKEQLD
-2761 KLVQDGRLPALTRD
+2761 KLVQDGKLPALTRD

-2781 ELFQNWSVAQPLLES
+2781 ELFQNWQIAQPLLES

-2807 DRDEQ
+2807 DRDQQ

-2864 EDVASGTAKSMY
+2864 EDVASGVAKSMY
-2876 VLDKDGKV
+2876 VLDKDGKIV
-2884 IKENGKPKRATI
+2884 KENGKPKRATI
-2896 PATINSMGRPVFLSF
+2896 PQTVNSMGRPVFLSF

-3018 VICKAGNVL
+3018 VICKAGDIL
-3027 QGATYAQNQNNQ
+3027 QGAAYAQNQNNQ
-3039 TLTTLLFQSVKSQ
+3039 TLTTLLFQSIKSQ

-3136 ININGKV
+3136 IDINGKV

-3154 VVSNIINAFNSIG
+3154 IVSNIINAFNSIG

-3200 RSGGVSIYALIS
+3200 KSGGISIYALIS
-3212 KGGVLDKLNT
+3212 KDGVLDKLNT
-3222 AVKLG
+3222 AVKSG
-3227 DLNVFTRDSNKEGGY
+3227 DLNVFTRDSNKDGKY
-3242 SGAFLYARNQFITM
+3242 SGAFLYAKNQFITM

-3291 DVVDDLNN
+3291 DVVDDLNT

-3330 KRGSIIAKQLLN
+3330 KRGSVIAKQLLN

-3379 QKLSDGLIVMP
+3379 QKLSDGLIIMP

-3407 GFNYQIKVSNQM
+3407 GFDYQIKVSSQM
-3419 TDDEIASFGKLPM
+3419 TDDQIAAFGKLPM
-3432 FNRTTGQMFF
+3432 FNHFTGQIFF
-3442 NIEDLSKG
+3442 NLDDLSKG
-3450 YQQNNVLDQ
+3450 YQQNDVLDQ
-3459 FIEYYEC
+3459 FIEYFEC

-3492 QMIANYHTG
+3492 QMIKNYHTG

-3508 TSLAGIYEGGEYISF
+3508 TSLVGIYEGKNFISF
-3523 NFKDA
+3523 NFQDDVSTDDA
-3528 TETGGILT
+3528 KKHRTPTNGILES
-3536 AYNLAIEKY
+3536 YNKAVEKY
-3545 FNRSIEEKRKIVAEI
+3545 FSRPIEEKRKMVADI

-3573 DLGIIS
+3573 DLGII
-3579 EQTNAQSEAA
+3579 EVQTNTSSAA
-3589 NAKYFNYKNNYLDV
+3589 VNAKYFNYKNNYLDV
-3603 NKISLIANAYSNSR
+3603 NKIALIANAYRNSR
-3617 IGNTERRYNSLKSAA
+3617 IGNTERRYNSLKSDA

-3669 TKYNKKGQLVTFGID
+3669 TNYNDKGQLVTFGVD

-3700 EDIPGIPSEYKIAE
+3700 EDIPGIPSEYRIAE
-3714 INDWQITSEIVNSL
+3714 INDWQITSEMVNSL

-3742 NILLNKQQYEG
+3742 NILLSKQEYEG
-3753 RDISNAERAEIY
+3753 RDISKAEKAEIY

-3787 IIDKKVQSETNSYI
+3787 IIDKKVQSETNSYVYDDSK
-3801 HDESQDLDG
+3801 HLEG

-3824 AENLLKQRGAFTESV
+3824 AENLLKQRGAFTENV

-3850 NSYLSDAKAYEIVYN
+3850 NSYLSDAKAYEIVHN

-3892 ALFPVFKGISY
+3892 ALFPIFKGISY

-3915 PKNGVDMV
+3915 PENGVDMC
-3923 MMESAVKSGSQGSQ
+3923 MMQSAVKAGSQGAQ

-3954 DHIYTQKYK
+3954 GHVYTQKYK

-3974 TDEIMA
+3974 IDEIMA

-3986 KVCMGTLRDGDIYKI
+3986 KVCMGTLRDGDTYKI

-4010 MTANQVRDSIMSTM
+4010 MSANEVRDKIMSTM
-4024 RKIAQISWGEM
+4024 REIAEISWNEL

-4050 LQQFLI
+4050 LQQFLV
-4056 QQLRDRNADENILG
+4056 QQLRDRNADENILE
-4070 ALELNDAGDGFK
+4070 ALELNKAGDGFN

-4124 DSPYKVIDSEN
+4124 DSPYKVISSEN
-4135 IESKIN
+4135 IESKLN

-4177 KSKQWLID
+4177 KAKQWLID

-4190 GIKTGEKEWHNAEA
+4190 GVKTGETEWHNAEA

-4270 IDKDGQIRRKFRY
+4270 IDKDGQIRRKSRY

-4289 LSDKKKQLTNN
+4289 LSDKKKQLTND

-4314 LDKDGE
+4314 LDKNGE

-4352 VEKQYEPYQ
+4352 VAKQYEPYQ

-4409 SKFDALSLARSVD
+4409 SNLGALSLARSVD
-4422 CDGSSILSWI
+4422 CDVSFILSWI
-4432 SALINAHVDVAKDPY
+4432 SALINGHVDVAKDPY
-4447 ILRMNINKATY
+4447 VLRMNINKATY

-4463 LIRLGFG
+4463 LLRLGFG

-4486 QLYNECDG
+4486 QIYNECDG

-4533 LSDRDQLAH
+4533 LSDKDQLAH
-4542 DVMSTIVDIF
+4542 DAMSTIVDIF
-4552 GNPMHND
+4552 GDPMRND
-4559 GLRVEV
+4559 GFRVEV
-4565 KENGKTVEKTIL
+4565 NENGKTVKKTIL
-4577 QILATDRSYYKKDGN
+4577 QILATNRTYYKKAGN
-4592 SVSSLNID
+4592 SVSSLDLD

-4608 NITVSEIQ
+4608 NIKVSEIQ
-4616 QMLYIASKEFE
+4616 QMIYIASKEFE

-4674 EQMLNNSYIDDKT
+4674 EQMLNDSYIDDKT
-4687 YYGTEFIPMV
+4687 YYGTQFIPMV

-4706 KSFETQR
+4706 RSFEQQR
-4713 DEILSIINNKSKA
+4713 DEILSILNNKSKA

-4752 NKYNKEHGTNHTI
+4752 DKYNKKHGTNHTI

-4786 QRLLQSDKSDQLKQF
+4786 QRLLRSDESGQLKQF
-4801 TQNGTIINPLIEKLH
+4801 TQNGIIINPLIEKLH
-4816 SVHYFAEEGKP
+4816 SVHYFSEEGKP

-4878 IYAFMTSADS
+4878 IYAFMSSADS

-4902 RQDFGYCKYMKEA
+4902 RKDFGYCKYMKEA
-4915 ADYYKG
+4915 SDYYKG

-4929 SINIDELLLNFAS
+4929 SIDIDELLLNFAS
-4942 DNNIIPTTNKKTEKG
+4942 DNNIIPTTNTKTEKG

-5003 KAGQFPPFIKTFRNG
+5003 KNGQFPPFIKTFRNG
-5018 TTYSDNDRFLLY
+5018 TTYADNDRFLLY
-5030 KLVGVGSVSQYGSSL
+5030 KLVGVGSISQYGTSL
-5045 EYPIYKIVNPKGLSI
+5045 EYPIYKIVNPKGLRM

-5073 IDDDYGKTY
+5073 IDDDYDKAY
-5082 FDKVDKQGNRLIPTV
+5082 FDKVDKQGNKIVPTV

-5104 DAQLQSVID
+5104 DTQLQSVID
-5113 YVNNQKGSVENA
+5113 YVNKQRGSIENA

-5149 AIKGLYEKQ
+5149 AIEGLYKKQ

-5184 FDALPVDELQHI
+5184 FDVLSNVLSEEKLLYI
-5196 KDINEIR
+5196 KDIDKIK

-5226 VLSTEDKIRIFNSI
+5226 VLSTDDKIRIFNSI

-5248 AKAKGASVNLGFDGL
+5248 AKAKGASVNLGVDGL
-5263 YNWRKVSDS
+5263 YNWRKVSDDV
-5272 MLSSLMEQSFI
+5272 LSALMYQSFV
-5283 ENEEAKQLLID
+5283 ENEEAKQLLIN
-5294 TGNTKLTHINRKGE
+5294 TGNVKFTHINRKGE

-5317 EPTGVSRFAKM
+5317 EPTGESRFANI
-5328 LTKIRAK
+5328 LTKIRTR
-5335 LQEKEGYV
+5335 LQEKKGYV
-5343 IEPVNDVVHN
+5343 IEPDNSIDTQGSIMDNPQQIEPKFKGAMSFSYGTFKRN
-5353 NIDENDEDRFGT
+5353 NINAST
-5365 YLEQAK
+5365 TLE
-5371 TLDSNKTILTNDEIL
+5371 
-5386 AIKPFTGDD
+5386 AIKIGERTATTRYVKDGNISYWKRVKVGDV
-5395 TRPRIAVASE
+5395 IE
-5405 HTDPA
+5405 FHN
-5410 FFSKM
+5410 K
-5415 IQDWAKGNHTF
+5415 KGEKV
-5426 LDYNKNPI
+5426 Y
-5434 QYEDI
+5434 
-5439 DALYLITKHDG
+5439 
-5450 LPMRELLQINKPKI
+5450 
-5464 IHFSVTT
+5464 
-5471 LGDTKW
+5471 
-5477 EPGVMKWQDM
+5477 VM
-5487 IERIGD
+5487 
-5493 FIKQGLDPEY
+5493 
-5503 VTLRIDPIIPGVTKI
+5503 VTKPLTLL
-5518 SEVEK
+5518 SK
-5523 LMKRASELG
+5523 N
-5532 VKHVRFSVLDYYKT
+5532 
-5546 TSKFMEELGYDYS
+5546 TSAETWSQKEGWS
-5559 KYFDK
+5559 TAYFDK
-5564 NDSGFYFTHARMD
+5564 YVKPQIEKNEAYQMEYEYLGDDLNTINSRNVVEPYNTDHLNITPANNAD
-5577 VIKGIAEKML
+5577 KKASIKGSMA
-5587 GIAKKYNL
+5587 
-5595 DLSTCAEPCRMNG
+5595 
-5608 ISIEGCL
+5608 
-5615 SVDAINKMLGTQIPN
+5615 
-5630 KLTENNK
+5630 NK
-5637 FRQLCTCYGGKTD
+5637 FIGFADGINGSSTANYAKQAGEYANVGN
-5650 LLKYNSN
+5650 YNSN
-5657 CASSCVYCY
+5657 DIIFVSIPGKRGDETVRHEQQNRTIQECLKAIKSGATLLTDDKEYTE
-5666 AHHNSDK
+5666 NS
-5673 MLNYYNEDGTLK
+5673 NYNEGEKRLAEALTNAGATYSEIEKDG
-5685 KNRFTDSGLQKT
+5685 QKIGKWVMVKH
-5697 EQKST
+5697 QPST
-5702 NKRYYYYNSKPIKGV
+5702 NKKYYYYNSKPIKGV

-5725 MQNISSFVTKDVL
+5725 MQNISSLVTKDVL

-5755 QGFISDIISDFK
+5755 QGFIPEIINDFK
-5767 DAIYYNE
+5767 EAVYEYE
-5774 GLSYEDIDK
+5774 GLSYEDMDK

-5788 DKSKKSMVV
+5788 DKSKKSIVV
-5797 KSKALF
+5797 KSKAVF
-5803 NVINLLKKIPTIM
+5803 NVINLLKKIPAIM
-5816 QKDSQNEG
+5816 QKDSQNQD
-5824 FARMFGCHNLG
+5824 FAKVFEYWNLG
-5835 EFFYKMTTEDG
+5835 EFLYKITTEDG
-5846 NAEIGST
+5846 NAKIGST

-5858 YSEKSVIDENQL
+5858 YGEKHIIDENQL
-5870 ELFNDQSVMTK
+5870 ELFNDQSVLTK

>member
-1 MDINSLIRGSYQVRD
+1 MDINSLIRGSYRVRD
-16 TERAKYM
+16 DERAKYM
-23 ERLRKSEERRRDE
+23 ERLRESEERKRQD
-36 ILRQQREDQ
+36 ILRKQREDE
-45 EAERQLNERAKR
+45 EAERQLNERLKR
-57 DADRRNKEIA
+57 DADSKNKELS
-67 SDTSDQQ
+67 SDTNDQQ
-74 NKQRDNNSDFT
+74 NNNRQNSNQQNNTADFT

-99 SFPGKKVFTKEQRD
+99 SFPGRKVFTKEQRD
-113 AENRQK
+113 AENRQR
-119 EQNKILDKR
+119 EQNKNLDKR
-128 ASRSKVRRLMED
+128 ASRSRVRRLMED

-153 SNPKAAERLRS
+153 SNPKAAAQLRS

-175 TIRWYQTMHPE
+175 TVRWYQTMHPE
-186 DFKQDDS
+186 DFKQDDG
-193 DTAPKGYYDSALAL
+193 DTAPKGYYDSMLPIANAVLR
-207 GSTILQ
+207 
-213 SIQNPIA
+213 SIQYPIA
-220 APFLLWGGKKLADRI
+220 APFLLWRGKKIADNI
-235 DKNKENS
+235 DKDRKNS

-249 VFGISKNETQMSTSL
+249 VFGISKNETQMATSL

-275 MVNPEALNDYQN
+275 MVNPEALDEYQK
-287 TVTELRNTQA
+287 TVTELKNTQA
-297 EFNDIKSRYVS
+297 QFEDIRSRYVS
-308 GKGISKEES
+308 GKGISREES
-317 LKWDELKEKI
+317 LNWDNLKEKI

-348 NHTWVGDLVSDAQ
+348 NHTWAGDLVSDAQ

-389 YKAALEKGDAAA
+389 YKAALEKGDVAA
-401 AKQARTQLDSIYKQF
+401 AKQARTQLDNIYKQF

-546 LIENNQFDK
+546 LIENDQFDK
-555 FVSQGKKELGE
+555 FVNDGRKELGE
-566 NVTVDDILH
+566 GATVDDILH

-615 LTDAIVACMPMGGIA
+615 LTDAIVTCMPMGGIA
-630 KSSKVGF
+630 KNSKVGF

-657 YADGSRASLR
+657 YADGSKASLR
-667 KGIQQLL
+667 KAVQQLL
-674 SEGGDSAVT
+674 SEGGDAAVT

-707 IEESGMPVLMQKV
+707 IEESGIPVLMQKV

-746 IDMATAIPER
+746 TDMAAAIPER
-756 VLRYRRYLADAGK
+756 VLRYRRYLGTTGK

-775 WRIGATMYSEGAE
+775 WRAGASMYSEGAE

-810 LNQLPLTV
+810 LNQLPMTV

-863 VRGVANTYQQFKLD
+863 VRGIANTYQQFKLD

-909 YAKIKAMLDQ
+909 YSKIKAMLDQ
-919 YEGITSDMKE
+919 YESITSDMKE

-934 ISYGIP
+934 VSYGIP
-940 SDHVANLRKLVNTV
+940 SNHVANLRKLVNTV

-960 EDVRKTAIS
+960 EDVRKTATN
-969 AGFLENN
+969 AGFLEKDEN
-976 EKKSWKQKIKDNLS
+976 KSLKQKIKDNLS
-990 IKKTNERSVMQ
+990 IKKANERSVMQ
-1001 KNFDAYIAVL
+1001 KNFYTYIAVL
-1011 AGRQNSIAEAN
+1011 AGRQNSVAEADQ
-1022 RFYNDKINNLIGLN
+1022 FYKEKLNNLIGLN

-1051 DPRIAQLQ
+1051 DPRIDQLQ
-1059 FKIEKGEDGKYKLT
+1059 FKIEKGEDGRYKLA

-1082 VNMLTDLQHDYEINN
+1082 VNMFVDLQRDYEKNN
-1097 SNLITLHQL
+1097 SNLITIHQL

-1143 DRIHKVYGDN
+1143 DRIHEVYGDN
-1153 IKLDTEEDVKKF
+1153 IALDTEEDVKKF

-1179 AQRDLSD
+1179 AERDLSD
-1186 ASIQVQFN
+1186 ASIQLQFN
-1194 NEMLNKLI
+1194 NEMLNKLV

-1245 AEISDDNNTYT
+1245 AEITDDNNTYT

-1266 DMDGVRRVYE
+1266 DIDGIRRVYE

-1285 KTDKQ
+1285 KTNKR

-1319 YVALNDAE
+1319 YVTLNDSE
-1327 LGTLTDEEHNR
+1327 LDKLTDEERNR
-1338 LDNYRN
+1338 LDNYRS

-1356 WMERE
+1356 WMDRE

-1377 EGSIQRLM
+1377 KGSVQRLA

-1390 RKYNQKKFD
+1390 RKYSQKKFD
-1399 QIAADLGAIS
+1399 QLVIDLGAIS
-1409 DDNYRT
+1409 DDGYRT
-1415 KEMQIINLLNN
+1415 KEMRIVNLLNN
-1426 GAKLEKRKQKNGKY
+1426 GAKLEKRKQKNGKF
-1440 KYFLNNQEITTTEYN
+1440 KYFLNDQKITTAEYN

-1464 NPTPI
+1464 NPTPV
-1469 QPTTQPI
+1469 QPVVQPV
-1476 QPAQKPKAPYV
+1476 QPAQQPKTPYV

-1497 VIITQNQS
+1497 VVITQDQS
-1505 ETIKALGEYS
+1505 KTIKLLDEYS
-1515 AANSK
+1515 ASNSK

-1538 VEMYSRLHSMM
+1538 IEMYSRLHSMM

-1555 TKEQEDAIKKNANT
+1555 TEEQENAIKKNANT

-1583 NDSTNIIE
+1583 NDSTNVIE
-1591 GHKNEYI
+1591 GYKNEYI
-1598 KAIDQMADDYYNT
+1598 KAINQMADNYYNT

-1621 LAERCKINPEG
+1621 LAERCKINPDG

-1654 HTDTN
+1654 HTDTD

-1667 ISGSIVDGI
+1667 ISGSIIDGI

-1686 NYEDIDQR
+1686 NYEDVDQR
-1694 MSEEVFD
+1694 ISEEIFD
-1701 KLVDDLNK
+1701 KLVDDLKK
-1709 FKEKMET
+1709 FKDKMET

-1730 EKTNQDGT
+1730 EKTNPDGT

-1779 LGGNVQTEKK
+1779 VGGNIQTEKK

-1801 EFGRRQQHTAREIYT
+1801 AFGRRQQHTAREIYT

-1843 VTTESPRGNWSALS
+1843 VTTESPRDNWSELL

-1863 PIQMIDLAIQD
+1863 PIQMVDLAIQD
-1874 PKYVHTTYVEQLNNI
+1874 PKYVHTTYVEQLHDI
-1889 QQQIDEARENV
+1889 QQQIDDVRENV
-1900 KLSFAQVKRQLDALD
+1900 KLSFAQLKHQLDALD
-1915 VLMQD
+1915 TLMQN
-1920 VKDATISQQYNAHVD
+1920 VKNATISQQYNAHID
-1935 AMTKFGQNIDLYDT
+1935 AVTKFEQNIDRYNT
-1949 LDVLTQAL
+1949 LSVLKQAL
-1957 QWVEGESN
+1957 EWVEGEKN

-1975 QHLASKS
+1975 QHLADKTS
-1982 NKGNG
+1982 KGNG

-1995 NPRVYNNEYVK
+1995 NPRVYNNKYVK

-2066 KEISYNGQVL
+2066 KEISYNGQIL

-2084 SFIYAEEK
+2084 SFIYAVEQ

-2137 KDRLD
+2137 KERLD
-2142 LTDEQINGLLD
+2142 LTDDQINGLLD
-2153 YKDGEPMLL
+2153 YKNGEPMLL
-2162 ISDSLGSIRRVDSD
+2162 ISDSQGTLRRLDSD
-2176 DYKIGSGTP
+2176 DYKVGSGTP

-2250 QSKANVE
+2250 QSKANVI

-2279 FGGGASATGNKFQF
+2279 FGGGAVATDSKFQF

-2300 GNFDRNKVYMSYDGG
+2300 GNLDRNKVYMSYDGG

-2350 RDDFKNSKPN
+2350 RDNFKNSKVS
-2360 RLFNGIKEWF
+2360 RLFNGVKEWF

-2394 NTNGIAWMIKN
+2394 NTNGITWMIKN

-2418 LVSTSDFEVISAD
+2418 LVSTSDFEAISAD
-2431 DSAPAAIIEQ
+2431 DTTPSAIIEQ
-2441 SKQMQA
+2441 SAQMQT
-2447 AIDEQINTQPET
+2447 AIDDQINTQPET
-2459 SQSDETVLDDIDDQD
+2459 PQSDETVLDNIDSQD

-2489 DDGWNMTQREKAK
+2489 DDGWNMIQREKAK
-2502 HVINDEEGFKKATED
+2502 HPIKDKEGFKKATED
-2517 VHRICGDNVKVL
+2517 VRRICGDSVKIL
-2529 PIKGIIERTQYGD
+2529 PVKDIIEKTQHGD
-2542 VIGRCTSAAIKL
+2542 VVGRCMSAAIKL
-2554 SYEAENGVQYHE
+2554 SYEAENDAQYHE

-2583 LYNWYKKKRNN
+2583 LYNWYKKNRKNK
-2594 QDLSEKQIAEGLAD
+2594 DLSEEQIAEGLAD

-2622 KILRVFAW
+2622 KILRMFAW

-2637 FLRTRNLKMACTFR
+2637 FIRTRNLKMACTFR

-2673 LFLKG
+2673 LFPKG

-2684 DNEGKEHQL
+2684 DNEGKDHQL

-2724 NIENLKFDRQTLLA
+2724 NIEKLKFDRQTLLA

-2753 SSTKEQLD
+2753 SATKEQLD
-2761 KLVQDGRLPALTRD
+2761 KLVQDGKLPALTRD

-2781 ELFQNWSVAQPLLES
+2781 ELFQNWQVAQPLLES

-2807 DRDEQ
+2807 DRDQQ

-2864 EDVASGTAKSMY
+2864 EDVASGVAKSMY

-2884 IKENGKPKRATI
+2884 VKENGKPKRATI
-2896 PATINSMGRPVFLSF
+2896 PQTVNSMGRPVFLSF

-2949 QSLYRLRYQSYIR
+2949 QSLYRLRYQSYLR

-3010 DLVDKNGK
+3010 DLVGKNGK
-3018 VICKAGNVL
+3018 VICKAGDIL

-3039 TLTTLLFQSVKSQ
+3039 TLTTLLFQSIKSQ

-3112 YTTFADCATTLNQI
+3112 YTTFADCATILNQI

-3136 ININGKV
+3136 IDINGKV

-3154 VVSNIINAFNSIG
+3154 IVSNIINAFNSIG

-3200 RSGGVSIYALIS
+3200 KSGGVSIYALIS
-3212 KGGVLDKLNT
+3212 KDGVLDKLNT
-3222 AVKLG
+3222 AVKSG
-3227 DLNVFTRDSNKEGGY
+3227 DLNVFTRDSNKDGKY
-3242 SGAFLYARNQFITM
+3242 SGAFLYAKNQFITM

-3291 DVVDDLNN
+3291 DVVDDLNT

-3308 KGSILDDMKD
+3308 KGSILDDLKD

-3330 KRGSIIAKQLLN
+3330 KRGSVIAKQLLN

-3379 QKLSDGLIVMP
+3379 QKLSDGLIIMP

-3407 GFNYQIKVSNQM
+3407 GFDYNIKVSSQM
-3419 TDDEIASFGKLPM
+3419 TDDQIAAFGKLPM
-3432 FNRTTGQMFF
+3432 FNRTTGQIFF
-3442 NIEDLSKG
+3442 NIEDLNKG
-3450 YQQNNVLDQ
+3450 YQQNDVLDQ
-3459 FIEYYEC
+3459 FIEYFEC
-3466 ERRNVEKTIRE
+3466 ECRNVEKTIRE

-3492 QMIANYHTG
+3492 QMIENYHTG
-3501 SKNGARF
+3501 NKNGARF
-3508 TSLAGIYEGGEYISF
+3508 TSLAGIYEGGQFISF
-3523 NFKDA
+3523 NFKDSS
-3528 TETGGILT
+3528 ETNGILT
-3536 AYNLAIEKY
+3536 SYNLAVEKY
-3545 FNRSIEEKRKIVAEI
+3545 FNRPIEEKRKIIAEI

-3573 DLGIIS
+3573 DLGII
-3579 EQTNAQSEAA
+3579 EVQTNVSSAAA

-3603 NKISLIANAYSNSR
+3603 NKIALIANAYSNSR
-3617 IGNTERRYNSLKSAA
+3617 IGNTERRYNSLKSAT

-3669 TKYNKKGQLVTFGID
+3669 TKYNKNGQLVTFGID

-3714 INDWQITSEIVNSL
+3714 INDWEITSEMVNSL

-3742 NILLNKQQYEG
+3742 NILLSKQEYEG
-3753 RDISNAERAEIY
+3753 RDISKAEKAEIY

-3787 IIDKKVQSETNSYI
+3787 IIDKKVQSETNSYV
-3801 HDESQDLDG
+3801 HDKSQDLDG

-3824 AENLLKQRGAFTESV
+3824 AENLLKQRGAFTENV

-3850 NSYLSDAKAYEIVYN
+3850 NSYLSDAKAYEIVHN

-3892 ALFPVFKGISY
+3892 ALFPIFKGISY

-3915 PKNGVDMV
+3915 PKNGVDMC
-3923 MMESAVKSGSQGSQ
+3923 MMSSAVKAGSQGAQ

-3947 IDKFSFK
+3947 IDKFSFAG
-3954 DHIYTQKYK
+3954 HIYTQKYK

-3986 KVCMGTLRDGDIYKI
+3986 KVCMGTLRDGDTYKI

-4010 MTANQVRDSIMSTM
+4010 MYANEVRDKIMSTM
-4024 RKIAQISWGEM
+4024 REIAEISWNEL

-4050 LQQFLI
+4050 LQQFLV
-4056 QQLRDRNADENILG
+4056 QQLRDRNADENILE
-4070 ALELNDAGDGFK
+4070 ALELNKAGDGFN

-4087 VSNMAWV
+4087 VSNMSWV

-4124 DSPYKVIDSEN
+4124 DSPYKVISSEN
-4135 IESKIN
+4135 IGSKLN

-4177 KSKQWLID
+4177 KAKQWLID

-4190 GIKTGEKEWHNAEA
+4190 GVKTGETEWHNAEA

-4257 TLFYEHVKHDVDF
+4257 TLFYELVKHDVDF

-4289 LSDKKKQLTNN
+4289 LSDKKKQLTND

-4314 LDKDGE
+4314 LDKNGE

-4352 VEKQYEPYQ
+4352 VAKQYEPYQ

-4399 VGFISDGGIL
+4399 VGFIPDGGIL
-4409 SKFDALSLARSVD
+4409 SNLGALSLARSVD

-4486 QLYNECDG
+4486 QIYNECDG

-4533 LSDRDQLAH
+4533 ISDKDQLAH
-4542 DVMSTIVDIF
+4542 DVMSTIIDIF
-4552 GNPMHND
+4552 GDPMRND

-4565 KENGKTVEKTIL
+4565 NENGKTVKKTIL
-4577 QILATDRSYYKKDGN
+4577 QILATDRNYYKKAGN
-4592 SVSSLNID
+4592 SVSSLDLD

-4608 NITVSEIQ
+4608 NIKVSEIQ
-4616 QMLYIASKEFE
+4616 QMIYIASKEFE

-4674 EQMLNNSYIDDKT
+4674 EQMLNDSYINDKT
-4687 YYGTEFIPMV
+4687 NYGTKFIPMV
-4697 LGDQMIHMQ
+4697 LGNQMIHMQ
-4706 KSFETQR
+4706 KSFEQQR
-4713 DEILSIINNKSKA
+4713 DEILSILNNKSKA

-4752 NKYNKEHGTNHTI
+4752 DKYNKEHGTNHTI

-4786 QRLLQSDKSDQLKQF
+4786 QRLLQSDKSGQLKQF

-4878 IYAFMTSADS
+4878 IYAFMSSADS
-4888 KGFVKFFKYVPLQW
+4888 KGFVKFFKYTPLQW
-4902 RQDFGYCKYMKEA
+4902 RKDFGYCKYMKEA
-4915 ADYYKG
+4915 SDYYKG

-4929 SINIDELLLNFAS
+4929 SIDIDELLLNFAS
-4942 DNNIIPTTNKKTEKG
+4942 DNNIIPTTNTKTEKG

-5003 KAGQFPPFIKTFRNG
+5003 KNGQFPPFIKTFRNG
-5018 TTYSDNDRFLLY
+5018 TTYADNDRFLLY
-5030 KLVGVGSVSQYGSSL
+5030 KLVGVGSISQYGTSL
-5045 EYPIYKIVNPKGLSI
+5045 EYPIYKIVNPKGLRM

-5073 IDDDYGKTY
+5073 IDDDYDKAY
-5082 FDKVDKQGNRLIPTV
+5082 FDKVDKQGNKIVPTV

-5104 DAQLQSVID
+5104 DKQLQSVID
-5113 YVNNQKGSVENA
+5113 YVNKQRGSIENA

-5139 NNKVPNAFIT
+5139 NNKVPNTFIT
-5149 AIKGLYEKQ
+5149 AIEGLYKKQ

-5184 FDALPVDELQHI
+5184 FNVLSNVLSEKKLSYI
-5196 KDINEIR
+5196 KDIDKIK

-5217 QAIKVLYST
+5217 QAIKVLYSI
-5226 VLSTEDKIRIFNSI
+5226 VLSTDDKIRIFNSI

-5248 AKAKGASVNLGFDGL
+5248 AKAKGASVNLGVDGL
-5263 YNWRKVSDS
+5263 YNWRNVSDDV
-5272 MLSSLMEQSFI
+5272 LSALMYQSFV
-5283 ENEEAKQLLID
+5283 ENEEAKQLLIN
-5294 TGNTKLTHINRKGE
+5294 TGNVKFTHINRKGE

-5317 EPTGVSRFAKM
+5317 EPTGESRFANI
-5328 LTKIRAK
+5328 LTKIRTR

-5343 IEPVNDVVHN
+5343 VEPDNSMEYKYLGDNNIGNYVQIHKGNWSREEAERNPKVLYVFTDNTDRDSGSGIIPNNSWYSKKYGKGHHFPTMTAAVVRGLDNARPISTQRWYHQGAKGTTGRWTDADINEFKKIIKEELQEIINEFNTNKYDTIMFPDGNGLFNTRISNITKERTPKLYQALGELLHEFGFDSLVPTDILNSQSQNNTQKAINTILPFKPEEAEFYSGGAIGSDSYWGLLANHFGIKMKNYTVSDWDNLPQQWKQKLDEEYKQVVKILGRHELDMDKYSGKLVRRDMMQADKADAIFAIGSIDNRGFVSGGTAYATTRGIQRGIPVYLFDQNDNVWKVWDKTRFVKTNIPTLTTNAALIGTRQLKPSGKNEIVKIFINTFKQDLYNHDKSLKDNPFNFNDVDESKRKQFAEDSGIS
-5353 NIDENDEDRFGT
+5353 IDHIE
-5365 YLEQAK
+5365 
-5371 TLDSNKTILTNDEIL
+5371 S
-5386 AIKPFTGDD
+5386 P
-5395 TRPRIAVASE
+5395 
-5405 HTDPA
+5405 TD
-5410 FFSKM
+5410 
-5415 IQDWAKGNHTF
+5415 
-5426 LDYNKNPI
+5426 
-5434 QYEDI
+5434 
-5439 DALYLITKHDG
+5439 
-5450 LPMRELLQINKPKI
+5450 
-5464 IHFSVTT
+5464 
-5471 LGDTKW
+5471 
-5477 EPGVMKWQDM
+5477 QDM
-5487 IERIGD
+5487 EDYQFTEIVI
-5493 FIKQGLDPEY
+5493 
-5503 VTLRIDPIIPGVTKI
+5503 VTKNGNRI
-5518 SEVEK
+5518 QIAPKAGYQDLNNESKESGIVNLIGINYLLENYLLNNPSEVNK
-5523 LMKRASELG
+5523 FGS
-5532 VKHVRFSVLDYYKT
+5532 SVL
-5546 TSKFMEELGYDYS
+5546 SAYS
-5559 KYFDK
+5559 KYVYAD
-5564 NDSGFYFTHARMD
+5564 NYD
-5577 VIKGIAEKML
+5577 VSKDNFQGDYASYI
-5587 GIAKKYNL
+5587 
-5595 DLSTCAEPCRMNG
+5595 R
-5608 ISIEGCL
+5608 
-5615 SVDAINKMLGTQIPN
+5615 Q
-5630 KLTENNK
+5630 KL
-5637 FRQLCTCYGGKTD
+5637 
-5650 LLKYNSN
+5650 
-5657 CASSCVYCY
+5657 
-5666 AHHNSDK
+5666 
-5673 MLNYYNEDGTLK
+5673 
-5685 KNRFTDSGLQKT
+5685 
-5697 EQKST
+5697 
-5702 NKRYYYYNSKPIKGV
+5702 
-5717 SVKDLKII
+5717 
-5725 MQNISSFVTKDVL
+5725 
-5738 GEDSDKTTQY
+5738 
-5748 IKYSDFK
+5748 
-5755 QGFISDIISDFK
+5755 
-5767 DAIYYNE
+5767 
-5774 GLSYEDIDK
+5774 
-5783 NVIYY
+5783 
-5788 DKSKKSMVV
+5788 
-5797 KSKALF
+5797 
-5803 NVINLLKKIPTIM
+5803 
-5816 QKDSQNEG
+5816 
-5824 FARMFGCHNLG
+5824 
-5835 EFFYKMTTEDG
+5835 
-5846 NAEIGST
+5846 
-5853 INKAL
+5853 
-5858 YSEKSVIDENQL
+5858 
-5870 ELFNDQSVMTK
+5870 
-5881 LAESVGITV
+5881 
-5890 EQLKQN
+5890 
-5896 LEARQE
+5896 
-5902 FIDKS
+5902 IDKS

-5913 NEALDAL
+5913 NEALDTL

>member
-1 MDINSLIRGSYQVRD
+1 MDINSLIRGSYRVRD
-16 TERAKYM
+16 DERAKYM
-23 ERLRKSEERRRDE
+23 ERLRKSEERKRQDV
-36 ILRQQREDQ
+36 LRKQREDE
-45 EAERQLNERAKR
+45 EAERQLNERLKR
-57 DADRRNKEIA
+57 DTDRKNKELS
-67 SDTSDQQ
+67 SDTNDQQ
-74 NKQRDNNSDFT
+74 DNNLQNNNQQNNTADFT

-99 SFPGKKVFTKEQRD
+99 SFPGRKVFTKEQRD
-113 AENRQK
+113 AENRQR
-119 EQNKILDKR
+119 EQNKNLDKR
-128 ASRSKVRRLMED
+128 ASRSRVRRLMED

-153 SNPKAAERLRS
+153 SNPKAAAQLRS

-175 TIRWYQTMHPE
+175 TVHWYQTMHPE
-186 DFKQDDS
+186 DFKQDDG
-193 DTAPKGYYDSALAL
+193 DTAPKGYYDSMLPIANAV
-207 GSTILQ
+207 LQ

-220 APFLLWGGKKLADRI
+220 APFLLWSGKKIADNI
-235 DKNKENS
+235 DKDRKNS

-249 VFGISKNETQMSTSL
+249 VFGISKNETQMATSL

-275 MVNPEALNDYQN
+275 MVNPEALDEYQK
-287 TVTELRNTQA
+287 TVTELKNTQA
-297 EFNDIKSRYVS
+297 QFEDIRSRYVS

-317 LKWDELKEKI
+317 LNWDNLKEKI

-348 NHTWVGDLVSDAQ
+348 NHTWAGDLVSDAQ

-389 YKAALEKGDAAA
+389 YKAALEKGDVAA
-401 AKQARTQLDSIYKQF
+401 AKQARTQLDNVYKQF

-462 WYNPAKMWMAP
+462 WYNPAKMWMTP

-546 LIENNQFDK
+546 LIENDQFDK
-555 FVSQGKKELGE
+555 FVNEGRKELGE
-566 NVTVDDILH
+566 GATVDDILH

-615 LTDAIVACMPMGGIA
+615 LTDAIVTCMPMGGIA
-630 KSSKVGF
+630 KNSKVGF

-657 YADGSRASLR
+657 YADGSKASLR
-667 KGIQQLL
+667 KAVQQLL
-674 SEGGDSAVT
+674 SEGGDAAVT

-707 IEESGMPVLMQKV
+707 IEESGIPVLMQKV

-746 IDMATAIPER
+746 TDMAAAIPER
-756 VLRYRRYLADAGK
+756 VLRYRRYLGTAGK

-775 WRIGATMYSEGAE
+775 WRAGASMYSEGAE

-810 LNQLPLTV
+810 LNQLPMTV

-863 VRGVANTYQQFKLD
+863 VRGAANTYQQFKLD

-909 YAKIKAMLDQ
+909 YSKIKAMLDQ
-919 YEGITSDMKE
+919 YESITSDMKE

-940 SDHVANLRKLVNTV
+940 SNHVANLRKLVNTV

-960 EDVRKTAIS
+960 EDVRKTATN
-969 AGFLENN
+969 AGFLEKDEN
-976 EKKSWKQKIKDNLS
+976 KSWKQRIKDNLS

-1001 KNFDAYIAVL
+1001 KNFDTYIAVL
-1011 AGRQNSIAEAN
+1011 AGRQNSIAEADQ
-1022 RFYNDKINNLIGLN
+1022 FYKEKLNNLIGLN

-1051 DPRIAQLQ
+1051 DPRIDQLQ
-1059 FKIEKGEDGKYKLT
+1059 FKIEKGEDGRYKLA

-1082 VNMLTDLQHDYEINN
+1082 VNMFADLQRAYEANN
-1097 SNLITLHQL
+1097 SNLITIHQL
-1106 IGKMQTQQLLSD
+1106 IGKMQTQQLLND

-1143 DRIHKVYGDN
+1143 DRIHQVYGDN
-1153 IKLDTEEDVKKF
+1153 IVLDTEEDVKKF

-1179 AQRDLSD
+1179 AERDLSD
-1186 ASIQVQFN
+1186 ASIQLQFN
-1194 NEMLNKLI
+1194 NEMLNKLV

-1245 AEISDDNNTYT
+1245 AVITDDNNTYT

-1266 DMDGVRRVYE
+1266 DIDGIRRVYE

-1285 KTDKQ
+1285 KTNKQ

-1309 LKKTKDQYDD
+1309 LKNTKDQYDD
-1319 YVALNDAE
+1319 YVALNDSE
-1327 LGTLTDEEHNR
+1327 LDKLTDEERNR
-1338 LDNYRN
+1338 LDNYRS

-1356 WMERE
+1356 RMDRE
-1361 SYESAAAKAP
+1361 FYESAAAKAP

-1377 EGSIQRLM
+1377 KGSVQRLAN
-1385 DYANS
+1385 YANS
-1390 RKYNQKKFD
+1390 GKYNQKKFD
-1399 QIAADLGAIS
+1399 QLVTDLGAIS
-1409 DDNYRT
+1409 DDGYRT
-1415 KEMQIINLLNN
+1415 KEMRIVNLLNN
-1426 GAKLEKRKQKNGKY
+1426 GAKLEKRKQKNGKF
-1440 KYFLNNQEITTTEYN
+1440 KYSLNDQEITTSEYN
-1455 YARYYKKSL
+1455 YARYYKKLL
-1464 NPTPI
+1464 NPTPAKPVV
-1469 QPTTQPI
+1469 QPVQPV
-1476 QPAQKPKAPYV
+1476 QPVQQPKTPYV

-1497 VIITQNQS
+1497 VVITQNQS
-1505 ETIKALGEYS
+1505 KTIKVLDEYS
-1515 AANSK
+1515 ASNSK

-1583 NDSTNIIE
+1583 NDSTNVIE
-1591 GHKNEYI
+1591 VYKNEYI
-1598 KAIDQMADDYYNT
+1598 KAINQMADDYYNT

-1667 ISGSIVDGI
+1667 ISGSIIDGI

-1686 NYEDIDQR
+1686 NHEDVDQR
-1694 MSEEVFD
+1694 MPEEVFD
-1701 KLVDDLNK
+1701 KLVDDLKK
-1709 FKEKMET
+1709 FKDKMET

-1730 EKTNQDGT
+1730 EKTNPDGT
-1738 KVKIAGEPDLIA
+1738 KVKIAGEPDLLA

-1755 NISLIDFKTSKY
+1755 NITLIDFKTSKY

-1779 LGGNVQTEKK
+1779 VGGNIQTEKK
-1789 REALDKDYGKTS
+1789 REALDRDYGKTS
-1801 EFGRRQQHTAREIYT
+1801 AFGRRQQHTAREVYT

-1843 VTTESPRGNWSALS
+1843 VTTESPRGNWSELL

-1863 PIQMIDLAIQD
+1863 PIQMVDLAIQD
-1874 PKYVHTTYVEQLNNI
+1874 PKYVHTTYVEQLHDI

-1900 KLSFAQVKRQLDALD
+1900 KLSFAQLKHQLDALD
-1915 VLMQD
+1915 TLMQN
-1920 VKDATISQQYNAHVD
+1920 VKDATISQQYNAHID
-1935 AMTKFGQNIDLYDT
+1935 AVTKFEQNIDRYNT
-1949 LDVLTQAL
+1949 LSVLKQAL
-1957 QWVEGESN
+1957 EWVEGEKN
-1965 ALTRFKTIVE
+1965 ILTRFKTIVE
-1975 QHLASKS
+1975 QHLADKTS
-1982 NKGNG
+1982 KGNG

-1995 NPRVYNNEYVK
+1995 NPRVYNNKYVK

-2066 KEISYNGQVL
+2066 KEISYNGQIL

-2084 SFIYAEEK
+2084 SFIYAVEL

-2137 KDRLD
+2137 KERLD
-2142 LTDEQINGLLD
+2142 LTDDQINGLLD
-2153 YKDGEPMLL
+2153 YKNGEPMLL
-2162 ISDSLGSIRRVDSD
+2162 ISDSQGTLRRLDSD
-2176 DYKIGSGTP
+2176 DYKVGSGTP

-2226 TPGKMSQSAAN
+2226 TPGKMSQSAAD
-2237 LIVDILANISGKK
+2237 LIVDILTNISGKK
-2250 QSKANVE
+2250 QSKANVI

-2279 FGGGASATGNKFQF
+2279 FGGGAVATDSKFQF

-2300 GNFDRNKVYMSYDGG
+2300 GNLDRNKVYMSYDGG

-2350 RDDFKNSKPN
+2350 RDNFKNSKTS
-2360 RLFNGIKEWF
+2360 RLFNGVKEWF

-2418 LVSTSDFEVISAD
+2418 LVSTSDFEAISVD
-2431 DSAPAAIIEQ
+2431 DTTPSAIIEQ
-2441 SKQMQA
+2441 SNQMQT
-2447 AIDEQINTQPET
+2447 AIDDQINTQPET
-2459 SQSDETVLDDIDDQD
+2459 PQSDETILDNIDGQD
-2474 VSIDDMLSAQDDMFG
+2474 VSVDDMLSAQDDMFG
-2489 DDGWNMTQREKAK
+2489 DDGWNMIQRQNAK
-2502 HVINDEEGFKKATED
+2502 RTINDEKGFKKATED
-2517 VHRICGDNVKVL
+2517 VHRMCGDNVKIL
-2529 PIKGIIERTQYGD
+2529 PVKGIIEKTQYGD

-2583 LYNWYKKKRNN
+2583 LYNWYKKKRKNK
-2594 QDLSEKQIAEGLAD
+2594 DLSEKQIAEGLAD

-2637 FLRTRNLKMACTFR
+2637 FIRTRNLKMACTFR

-2673 LFLKG
+2673 LFSKG

-2684 DNEGKEHQL
+2684 DNEGKDHQL

-2724 NIENLKFDRQTLLA
+2724 NIEKLKFDRQTLLA

-2753 SSTKEQLD
+2753 SATKEQLD
-2761 KLVQDGRLPALTRD
+2761 KLVQDGKLPALTRD

-2781 ELFQNWSVAQPLLES
+2781 ELFQNWQVAQPLLES

-2864 EDVASGTAKSMY
+2864 EDVASGVAKSMY

-2884 IKENGKPKRATI
+2884 VKENGKPKRATI
-2896 PATINSMGRPVFLSF
+2896 PSTVNSMGRPVFLSF

-3010 DLVDKNGK
+3010 DLVGKNGK
-3018 VICKAGNVL
+3018 VICKAGDIL

-3039 TLTTLLFQSVKSQ
+3039 TLTTLLFQSIKSQ

-3126 RKGLIGDSTK
+3126 RKGLIGNSTK
-3136 ININGKV
+3136 IDINGKV

-3154 VVSNIINAFNSIG
+3154 IVSNIINAFNSIG

-3200 RSGGVSIYALIS
+3200 KSGGVSIYALIS
-3212 KGGVLDKLNT
+3212 KDGVLDKLNT
-3222 AVKLG
+3222 AVKSG
-3227 DLNVFTRDSNKEGGY
+3227 DLNVFTRDSNKDGKY
-3242 SGAFLYARNQFITM
+3242 SGAFLYAKNQFITM

-3291 DVVDDLNN
+3291 DVVDDLNT

-3330 KRGSIIAKQLLN
+3330 KRGSVIAKQLLN

-3379 QKLSDGLIVMP
+3379 QKLSDGLIIMP

-3407 GFNYQIKVSNQM
+3407 GFDYNIKVSSQM
-3419 TDDEIASFGKLPM
+3419 TDDQIAAFGKLPM
-3432 FNRTTGQMFF
+3432 FNHFTGQIFF
-3442 NIEDLSKG
+3442 NLDDLSKG
-3450 YQQNNVLDQ
+3450 YQQNDVLDQ
-3459 FIEYYEC
+3459 FIEYFEC

-3492 QMIANYHTG
+3492 QMIKNYHTG

-3508 TSLAGIYEGGEYISF
+3508 TSLAGIYEGENFISF
-3523 NFKDA
+3523 NFQDNVSTEDA
-3528 TETGGILT
+3528 EKHRTPTNGILES
-3536 AYNLAIEKY
+3536 YNKAVEKY
-3545 FNRSIEEKRKIVAEI
+3545 FSRPIEEKRKMVADI

-3573 DLGIIS
+3573 DLGII
-3579 EQTNAQSEAA
+3579 EVQTNTSSAA
-3589 NAKYFNYKNNYLDV
+3589 VNAKYFNYKNNYLDV
-3603 NKISLIANAYSNSR
+3603 NKIALIANAYRNSR
-3617 IGNTERRYNSLKSAA
+3617 IGNTERRYNSLKSDA

-3669 TKYNKKGQLVTFGID
+3669 TNYNSKGQLVTFGVD

-3700 EDIPGIPSEYKIAE
+3700 EDIPGIPSEYRIAE
-3714 INDWQITSEIVNSL
+3714 INDWEITSEMVNSL

-3742 NILLNKQQYEG
+3742 NILLSKQEYEG
-3753 RDISNAERAEIY
+3753 RDISKAEKAEIY

-3787 IIDKKVQSETNSYI
+3787 IVDKKIQSETNSYV
-3801 HDESQDLDG
+3801 HDKSQDLDG

-3824 AENLLKQRGAFTESV
+3824 AENLLKQRGAFTENV

-3850 NSYLSDAKAYEIVYN
+3850 NSYLSDAKAYEIVHN

-3892 ALFPVFKGISY
+3892 ALFSIFKGISY

-3915 PKNGVDMV
+3915 PENGVDMC
-3923 MMESAVKSGSQGSQ
+3923 MMQSAVKAGSQGSQ

-3954 DHIYTQKYK
+3954 GHIYTQKYK

-3974 TDEIMA
+3974 IDEIMA
-3980 AGTQAL
+3980 VGTQAL
-3986 KVCMGTLRDGDIYKI
+3986 KVCMGTLRDGDTYKI

-4010 MTANQVRDSIMSTM
+4010 MSANEVRDMIMSTM
-4024 RKIAQISWGEM
+4024 REIAKLSWNELE
-4035 KNKFTNQDG
+4035 NKFTNQDG

-4050 LQQFLI
+4050 LQQFLV
-4056 QQLRDRNADENILG
+4056 QQLRDRNADENILE
-4070 ALELNDAGDGFK
+4070 ALELNEAGDGFN

-4124 DSPYKVIDSEN
+4124 DSPYKVISSEN
-4135 IESKIN
+4135 IESKLN

-4177 KSKQWLID
+4177 KAKQWLID

-4190 GIKTGEKEWHNAEA
+4190 GVKTGETEWHNAEA

-4228 PIVRDT
+4228 SIVRDT

-4257 TLFYEHVKHDVDF
+4257 TLFYELVKHDVDF

-4289 LSDKKKQLTNN
+4289 LSDKKKQLTND

-4314 LDKDGE
+4314 LDKNGE

-4352 VEKQYEPYQ
+4352 VAKQYEPYQ

-4409 SKFDALSLARSVD
+4409 SNLGALSLARSVD

-4447 ILRMNINKATY
+4447 VLRMNINKATY

-4486 QLYNECDG
+4486 QIYNECDG

-4533 LSDRDQLAH
+4533 LSDKDQLAH

-4552 GNPMHND
+4552 GDPMRND

-4565 KENGKTVEKTIL
+4565 DENGKTVKKTIL
-4577 QILATDRSYYKKDGN
+4577 QILATDRNYYKKAGN
-4592 SVSSLNID
+4592 SVSSLDLD
-4600 KTIKIRDK
+4600 KTIKIRNK
-4608 NITVSEIQ
+4608 NIKVSEIQ
-4616 QMLYIASKEFE
+4616 QMIYIASKEFE

-4674 EQMLNNSYIDDKT
+4674 EQMLNDSYIDDKT

-4706 KSFETQR
+4706 KSFEQQR
-4713 DEILSIINNKSKA
+4713 DEILSILNNKSKA

-4731 NNAMMCYIK
+4731 NNAMMCYTK

-4752 NKYNKEHGTNHTI
+4752 DKYNKKHGTNHTI

-4786 QRLLQSDKSDQLKQF
+4786 QRLLQSDKSGQLKQF

-4878 IYAFMTSADS
+4878 IYAFMSSADS

-4902 RQDFGYCKYMKEA
+4902 RKDFGYCKYIKEA
-4915 ADYYKG
+4915 SDYYKG

-4929 SINIDELLLNFAS
+4929 SIDIDELLLNFAS
-4942 DNNIIPTTNKKTEKG
+4942 DNNIIPTTNTKTEKG

-4983 RTIIGLSYYNNKYSS
+4983 RTIIGLSYYNSKYSS

-5018 TTYSDNDRFLLY
+5018 TTYADNDRFLLY
-5030 KLVGVGSVSQYGSSL
+5030 KLVGVGSISQYGTSL
-5045 EYPIYKIVNPKGLSI
+5045 EYPIYKIVNPKGLRM

-5073 IDDDYGKTY
+5073 IDDDYDKAY
-5082 FDKVDKQGNRLIPTV
+5082 FDKVDKQGNKIVPTV
-5097 QSAQQTF
+5097 QSAKQTF
-5104 DAQLQSVID
+5104 DTQLQSVID
-5113 YVNNQKGSVENA
+5113 YVNKQRGSIENA

-5149 AIKGLYEKQ
+5149 AIEGLYKKQ

-5184 FDALPVDELQHI
+5184 FNVLSGDELSYI
-5196 KDINEIR
+5196 KDIDKIK

-5226 VLSTEDKIRIFNSI
+5226 ALSTDDKIRIFNSI

-5248 AKAKGASVNLGFDGL
+5248 AKAKGASVNLGEGL
-5263 YNWRKVSDS
+5263 NIWRKVSNGI
-5272 MLSSLMEQSFI
+5272 LSALMYQSFT
-5283 ENEEAKQLLID
+5283 ENEEAKQLLIN
-5294 TGNTKLTHINRKGE
+5294 TGNVKFTHINRKGE

-5317 EPTGVSRFAKM
+5317 EPTGKSRFANI
-5328 LTKIRAK
+5328 LTEIRTR

-5343 IEPVNDVVHN
+5343 IEP
-5353 NIDENDEDRFGT
+5353 
-5365 YLEQAK
+5365 
-5371 TLDSNKTILTNDEIL
+5371 
-5386 AIKPFTGDD
+5386 
-5395 TRPRIAVASE
+5395 
-5405 HTDPA
+5405 
-5410 FFSKM
+5410 
-5415 IQDWAKGNHTF
+5415 
-5426 LDYNKNPI
+5426 
-5434 QYEDI
+5434 
-5439 DALYLITKHDG
+5439 
-5450 LPMRELLQINKPKI
+5450 
-5464 IHFSVTT
+5464 
-5471 LGDTKW
+5471 
-5477 EPGVMKWQDM
+5477 
-5487 IERIGD
+5487 
-5493 FIKQGLDPEY
+5493 
-5503 VTLRIDPIIPGVTKI
+5503 
-5518 SEVEK
+5518 
-5523 LMKRASELG
+5523 
-5532 VKHVRFSVLDYYKT
+5532 
-5546 TSKFMEELGYDYS
+5546 
-5559 KYFDK
+5559 
-5564 NDSGFYFTHARMD
+5564 
-5577 VIKGIAEKML
+5577 
-5587 GIAKKYNL
+5587 
-5595 DLSTCAEPCRMNG
+5595 
-5608 ISIEGCL
+5608 
-5615 SVDAINKMLGTQIPN
+5615 
-5630 KLTENNK
+5630 
-5637 FRQLCTCYGGKTD
+5637 
-5650 LLKYNSN
+5650 
-5657 CASSCVYCY
+5657 
-5666 AHHNSDK
+5666 
-5673 MLNYYNEDGTLK
+5673 
-5685 KNRFTDSGLQKT
+5685 DSGLQKT
-5697 EQKST
+5697 EQKS
-5702 NKRYYYYNSKPIKGV
+5702 V
-5717 SVKDLKII
+5717 
-5725 MQNISSFVTKDVL
+5725 
-5738 GEDSDKTTQY
+5738 
-5748 IKYSDFK
+5748 
-5755 QGFISDIISDFK
+5755 
-5767 DAIYYNE
+5767 NE
-5774 GLSYEDIDK
+5774 IDK
-5783 NVIYY
+5783 NNATFYSGGAIGSDSYWGLLANHFGIKMKNYTVSDWDNLPQQWKQKLDEEY
-5788 DKSKKSMVV
+5788 KQVV
-5797 KSKALF
+5797 KILGRHELDMNTYSGKLVRRDMMQADKADAIFAIGSIDNRGFVSGGTAYATTRGIQRGIPVYLF
-5803 NVINLLKKIPTIM
+5803 DQDDNVWKVWDKTRFVKTNIPTLTTNAALIGTR
-5816 QKDSQNEG
+5816 QLKPSGKNEIVKI
-5824 FARMFGCHNLG
+5824 FINTFKQDLHN
-5835 EFFYKMTTEDG
+5835 T
-5846 NAEIGST
+5846 
-5853 INKAL
+5853 
-5858 YSEKSVIDENQL
+5858 
-5870 ELFNDQSVMTK
+5870 ELFSNFDNDTFDIILNGILQSNDLYK
-5881 LAESVGITV
+5881 
-5890 EQLKQN
+5890 KY
-5896 LEARQE
+5896 
-5902 FIDKS
+5902 DKS

>member
-1 MDINSLIRGSYQVRD
+1 MDINSLIRGSYRVRD
-16 TERAKYM
+16 DERAKYM
-23 ERLRKSEERRRDE
+23 ERLRESEERKRQD
-36 ILRQQREDQ
+36 ILRKQREDE
-45 EAERQLNERAKR
+45 EAERQLNERLKR
-57 DADRRNKEIA
+57 DADRKNKELS
-67 SDTSDQQ
+67 SDTNDQQ
-74 NKQRDNNSDFT
+74 NNNQQNNNADFT

-99 SFPGKKVFTKEQRD
+99 SFPGRKVFTKEQRD
-113 AENRQK
+113 AENRQR
-119 EQNKILDKR
+119 EQNKNLDKR
-128 ASRSKVRRLMED
+128 ASRSRVRRLMED

-153 SNPKAAERLRS
+153 SNPKAAAQLRS

-175 TIRWYQTMHPE
+175 TVRWYQTMHPE
-186 DFKQDDS
+186 DFKQDDG
-193 DTAPKGYYDSALAL
+193 DTAPKGYYDSMLAI
-207 GSTILQ
+207 GNAVLQ
-213 SIQNPIA
+213 SIQNPA
-220 APFLLWGGKKLADRI
+220 AASVLLWSGKKIADNI
-235 DKNKENS
+235 DKDRKNS

-249 VFGISKNETQMSTSL
+249 VFGISKNETQMATSL

-275 MVNPEALNDYQN
+275 MVNPEALDEYQK
-287 TVTELRNTQA
+287 TVTELKNTQA
-297 EFNDIKSRYVS
+297 QFEDIKNRYVS
-308 GKGISKEES
+308 GKGISREES
-317 LKWDELKEKI
+317 LNWDNLKEKI

-348 NHTWVGDLVSDAQ
+348 NHTWAGDLVSDAQ

-389 YKAALEKGDAAA
+389 YKAALEKGDVAA
-401 AKQARTQLDSIYKQF
+401 AKQARTQLDNIYKQF

-546 LIENNQFDK
+546 LIENDQFDK
-555 FVSQGKKELGE
+555 FVNDGRKELGE
-566 NVTVDDILH
+566 GATVDDILH

-615 LTDAIVACMPMGGIA
+615 LTDAIVTCMPMGGIA
-630 KSSKVGF
+630 KNSKVGF

-657 YADGSRASLR
+657 YADGSKASLR
-667 KGIQQLL
+667 KAVQQLL
-674 SEGGDSAVT
+674 SEGGDAAVT

-746 IDMATAIPER
+746 TDMAAAIPER
-756 VLRYRRYLADAGK
+756 VLRYRRYLGTTGK

-775 WRIGATMYSEGAE
+775 WRVGATMYSEGAE

-810 LNQLPLTV
+810 LNQLPMTV

-909 YAKIKAMLDQ
+909 YSKIKAMLDQ
-919 YEGITSDMKE
+919 YESITSDMKE

-934 ISYGIP
+934 VSYGIP
-940 SDHVANLRKLVNTV
+940 SNHVANLRKLVNTV

-960 EDVRKTAIS
+960 EDVRKTATN
-969 AGFLENN
+969 AGFLEKDEN
-976 EKKSWKQKIKDNLS
+976 KSLKQKIKDNLS
-990 IKKTNERSVMQ
+990 IKKANERSVMQ
-1001 KNFDAYIAVL
+1001 KNFDTYIAVL
-1011 AGRQNSIAEAN
+1011 AGRQNSIAEADQ
-1022 RFYNDKINNLIGLN
+1022 FYKEKLNNLIGLN

-1051 DPRIAQLQ
+1051 DPRIDQLQ
-1059 FKIEKGEDGKYKLT
+1059 FKIEKGEDGRYKLA

-1082 VNMLTDLQHDYEINN
+1082 VNMFADLQRAYEANN
-1097 SNLITLHQL
+1097 SNLITIHQL
-1106 IGKMQTQQLLSD
+1106 IGKIQTQQLLDD

-1132 AKVDYDVQKTK
+1132 AKVDYEVQKTK
-1143 DRIHKVYGDN
+1143 DRIHEVYGDN
-1153 IKLDTEEDVKKF
+1153 IALDTEEDVKKF

-1179 AQRDLSD
+1179 AERDLSD
-1186 ASIQVQFN
+1186 ASIQLQFN
-1194 NEMLNKLI
+1194 NEMLNKLV

-1245 AEISDDNNTYT
+1245 AEITDDNNTYT

-1266 DMDGVRRVYE
+1266 DIDGIRRVYE

-1285 KTDKQ
+1285 KINKQ

-1319 YVALNDAE
+1319 YVALNDSE
-1327 LGTLTDEEHNR
+1327 LDKLTDEERNR
-1338 LDNYRN
+1338 LDNYRS

-1356 WMERE
+1356 WMNRE

-1377 EGSIQRLM
+1377 KGSVQRLAN
-1385 DYANS
+1385 YANS
-1390 RKYNQKKFD
+1390 RKYSQKKFN
-1399 QIAADLGAIS
+1399 QLVTDLGAIS
-1409 DDNYRT
+1409 DDGYRT
-1415 KEMQIINLLNN
+1415 KEMRIVNLLNN
-1426 GAKLEKRKQKNGKY
+1426 GAKLEKRKQKNGKF
-1440 KYFLNNQEITTTEYN
+1440 KYFLNDQEITTTEYN

-1464 NPTPI
+1464 NPTPARPTV
-1469 QPTTQPI
+1469 QPV
-1476 QPAQKPKAPYV
+1476 QPAQQPKTPYV

-1497 VIITQNQS
+1497 VVITQNQS
-1505 ETIKALGEYS
+1505 KTIKVLDEYS
-1515 AANSK
+1515 ASNSK

-1555 TKEQEDAIKKNANT
+1555 TEEQEDAIKKNANT

-1583 NDSTNIIE
+1583 NDSTNVIE
-1591 GHKNEYI
+1591 GYKNEYI
-1598 KAIDQMADDYYNT
+1598 KAINQMADDYYNT

-1667 ISGSIVDGI
+1667 ISGSIIDGI

-1686 NYEDIDQR
+1686 NYEDVDQR

-1701 KLVDDLNK
+1701 KLVDDLKK
-1709 FKEKMET
+1709 FKDKMET

-1730 EKTNQDGT
+1730 EKTNPDGT
-1738 KVKIAGEPDLIA
+1738 KVKIAGEPDLLA

-1755 NISLIDFKTSKY
+1755 NITLIDFKTSKY

-1779 LGGNVQTEKK
+1779 VGGNIQTEKK

-1801 EFGRRQQHTAREIYT
+1801 AFGRRQQHTAREIYT

-1843 VTTESPRGNWSALS
+1843 VTTESPRGNWSELL

-1863 PIQMIDLAIQD
+1863 PIQMVDLAIQD
-1874 PKYVHTTYVEQLNNI
+1874 PKYVHTTYVEQLHDI

-1900 KLSFAQVKRQLDALD
+1900 KLSFAQLKHQLDALD
-1915 VLMQD
+1915 TLMQN
-1920 VKDATISQQYNAHVD
+1920 VKDATISQQYNAHID
-1935 AMTKFGQNIDLYDT
+1935 AVTKFEQNIDRYNT
-1949 LDVLTQAL
+1949 LSVLKQAL
-1957 QWVEGESN
+1957 EWVEGEKN
-1965 ALTRFKTIVE
+1965 ILTRFKTIVE
-1975 QHLASKS
+1975 QHLADKTS
-1982 NKGNG
+1982 KGNG

-1995 NPRVYNNEYVK
+1995 NPRVYNNKYVK
-2006 HYNRLAKDRSQ
+2006 HYNRLSKDRSQ

-2066 KEISYNGQVL
+2066 KEISYNGQIL

-2084 SFIYAEEK
+2084 SFIYAIEQ

-2137 KDRLD
+2137 KERLD
-2142 LTDEQINGLLD
+2142 LTDDQINGLLD
-2153 YKDGEPMLL
+2153 YKNGEPMLL
-2162 ISDSLGSIRRVDSD
+2162 ISDSQGTLRRLDSD
-2176 DYKIGSGTP
+2176 DYKVGSGTP

-2237 LIVDILANISGKK
+2237 LIVDILVNISEKK
-2250 QSKANVE
+2250 QSKANAI

-2270 SKLLHYLIR
+2270 SKLLRYLIR
-2279 FGGGASATGNKFQF
+2279 FGGGAAATDNEFQF

-2300 GNFDRNKVYMSYDGG
+2300 GNSGRNKVYMSYDGG

-2350 RDDFKNSKPN
+2350 RDNFKNSKAN
-2360 RLFNGIKEWF
+2360 RLFNGVKEWF

-2394 NTNGIAWMIKN
+2394 NTNGITWMIKN

-2418 LVSTSDFEVISAD
+2418 LVSTSDFEAISAD
-2431 DSAPAAIIEQ
+2431 DTTPSAIIEQ
-2441 SKQMQA
+2441 SNQMQT
-2447 AIDEQINTQPET
+2447 AIDDQINTQPET
-2459 SQSDETVLDDIDDQD
+2459 PQSDETVLDNIDGQD

-2489 DDGWNMTQREKAK
+2489 DDGWNMIQREKAK
-2502 HVINDEEGFKKATED
+2502 HPIKDKEGFKKAAED
-2517 VHRICGDNVKVL
+2517 VRRICGDSVKIL
-2529 PIKGIIERTQYGD
+2529 PVEDIIEKTQHGD
-2542 VIGRCTSAAIKL
+2542 VVGRCMSAAIKL
-2554 SYEAENGVQYHE
+2554 SYKAENDAQYHE

-2583 LYNWYKKKRNN
+2583 LYNWYKKKRKNKN
-2594 QDLSEKQIAEGLAD
+2594 LSEEQIAEGLAD

-2622 KILRVFAW
+2622 KILRMFAW

-2637 FLRTRNLKMACTFR
+2637 FIRTRNLKMACTFR

-2673 LFLKG
+2673 LFPKG

-2684 DNEGKEHQL
+2684 DNEGKNHQL

-2724 NIENLKFDRQTLLA
+2724 NIEKLKFDRQTLLA

-2753 SSTKEQLD
+2753 SATKEQLD
-2761 KLVQDGRLPALTRD
+2761 KLVQDGKLPALTRD

-2781 ELFQNWSVAQPLLES
+2781 ELFQNWQVAQPLLES

-2807 DRDEQ
+2807 DRDAQ

-2864 EDVASGTAKSMY
+2864 EDVASGVAKSMY

-2884 IKENGKPKRATI
+2884 VKENGKPKRATI
-2896 PATINSMGRPVFLSF
+2896 PSTVNSMGRPVFLSF

-2949 QSLYRLRYQSYIR
+2949 QSLYRLRYQSYLR

-3018 VICKAGNVL
+3018 VICKAGDIL

-3039 TLTTLLFQSVKSQ
+3039 TLTTLLFQSIKSQ

-3136 ININGKV
+3136 IDINGKV

-3154 VVSNIINAFNSIG
+3154 IVSNIINAFNSIG

-3200 RSGGVSIYALIS
+3200 KSGGISIYALIS

-3227 DLNVFTRDSNKEGGY
+3227 DLNVFTRDSNKDGKY
-3242 SGAFLYARNQFITM
+3242 SGAFLYAKNQFITM

-3291 DVVDDLNN
+3291 DVVDDLNT

-3308 KGSILDDMKD
+3308 KGSILDDLKD

-3330 KRGSIIAKQLLN
+3330 KRGSVIAKQLLN

-3379 QKLSDGLIVMP
+3379 QKLSDGLIIMP

-3407 GFNYQIKVSNQM
+3407 GFDYQIKVSSQM
-3419 TDDEIASFGKLPM
+3419 TDDQIAAFGKLPM
-3432 FNRTTGQMFF
+3432 FNHFTGQIFF
-3442 NIEDLSKG
+3442 NLEDLSKG
-3450 YQQNNVLDQ
+3450 YQQNDVLDQ
-3459 FIEYYEC
+3459 FIEYFEC

-3477 LGYGPNGEQDKLPAE
+3477 LGYGPNGEQDKLPSE
-3492 QMIANYHTG
+3492 QMIKNYHTG

-3508 TSLAGIYEGGEYISF
+3508 TSLAGIYEGDNFISF
-3523 NFKDA
+3523 NFQDDVSTDDA
-3528 TETGGILT
+3528 KKHRTPTNGILES
-3536 AYNLAIEKY
+3536 YNKAVEKY
-3545 FNRSIEEKRKIVAEI
+3545 FSRPIEEKRKMVADI

-3573 DLGIIS
+3573 DLGII
-3579 EQTNAQSEAA
+3579 EVQTNTSSAA
-3589 NAKYFNYKNNYLDV
+3589 ENAKYFNYKNNYLDV
-3603 NKISLIANAYSNSR
+3603 NKIALIANAYRNSR
-3617 IGNTERRYNSLKSAA
+3617 IGNTERRYNSLKSEA

-3669 TKYNKKGQLVTFGID
+3669 TNYNSKGQLVTFGVD

-3714 INDWQITSEIVNSL
+3714 INDWEITSEMVNSL

-3742 NILLNKQQYEG
+3742 NILLSKQEYEG
-3753 RDISNAERAEIY
+3753 RDISNAEKAEIY

-3787 IIDKKVQSETNSYI
+3787 IVDKKVQSETNSYVR
-3801 HDESQDLDG
+3801 DKSQDLDG

-3824 AENLLKQRGAFTESV
+3824 AENLLKQRGAFTENV

-3850 NSYLSDAKAYEIVYN
+3850 NSYLSDAKAYEIVHN

-3892 ALFPVFKGISY
+3892 ALFPIFKGISY

-3915 PKNGVDMV
+3915 PKNGVDMC
-3923 MMESAVKSGSQGSQ
+3923 MMQSAVKAGSQGSQ

-3954 DHIYTQKYK
+3954 GHVYTQKYK

-3974 TDEIMA
+3974 IDEIMA

-3986 KVCMGTLRDGDIYKI
+3986 KVCMGTLRDGDTYKI

-4010 MTANQVRDSIMSTM
+4010 MSANEVRDKIMSTM
-4024 RKIAQISWGEM
+4024 REIAKISWNELE
-4035 KNKFTNQDG
+4035 NKFTNQDG

-4050 LQQFLI
+4050 LQQFLV
-4056 QQLRDRNADENILG
+4056 QQLRDRNADENILE
-4070 ALELNDAGDGFK
+4070 ALELNEAGDGFN

-4124 DSPYKVIDSEN
+4124 DSPYKVISSEN
-4135 IESKIN
+4135 IESKLN

-4177 KSKQWLID
+4177 KAKQWLID

-4190 GIKTGEKEWHNAEA
+4190 GVKTGETEWHNAEA

-4257 TLFYEHVKHDVDF
+4257 TLFYELVKHDVDF

-4289 LSDKKKQLTNN
+4289 LSDKKKQLTND

-4314 LDKDGE
+4314 LDKNGE

-4352 VEKQYEPYQ
+4352 VAKPYEPYQ

-4409 SKFDALSLARSVD
+4409 SNLGALSLARSVD

-4432 SALINAHVDVAKDPY
+4432 SALINGHVDVAKDPY
-4447 ILRMNINKATY
+4447 VLRMNINKATY

-4486 QLYNECDG
+4486 QIYNECDG

-4533 LSDRDQLAH
+4533 LSDKDQLAH

-4552 GNPMHND
+4552 GDPMRND

-4565 KENGKTVEKTIL
+4565 NENGKTVKKTIL
-4577 QILATDRSYYKKDGN
+4577 QILATNRNYYKKAGN
-4592 SVSSLNID
+4592 SVSSLDLD

-4608 NITVSEIQ
+4608 NIKISEIQ
-4616 QMLYIASKEFE
+4616 QMIYIASKEFE

-4674 EQMLNNSYIDDKT
+4674 EQMLNDSYIDDKT

-4706 KSFETQR
+4706 KSFEQQR
-4713 DEILSIINNKSKA
+4713 DEILSILNNKSKA

-4752 NKYNKEHGTNHTI
+4752 DKYNKKHGTNHTI

-4786 QRLLQSDKSDQLKQF
+4786 QRLLQSDKSGQLKQF

-4878 IYAFMTSADS
+4878 IYAFMSSADS

-4902 RQDFGYCKYMKEA
+4902 RKDFGYCKYIKEA
-4915 ADYYKG
+4915 SDYYKG

-4929 SINIDELLLNFAS
+4929 SIDIDELLLNFAS
-4942 DNNIIPTTNKKTEKG
+4942 DNNIIPTTNTKTEKG

-4983 RTIIGLSYYNNKYSS
+4983 RTIIGLSYYNSKYSS

-5018 TTYSDNDRFLLY
+5018 TTYADNDRFLLY
-5030 KLVGVGSVSQYGSSL
+5030 KLVGVGSISQYGTSL
-5045 EYPIYKIVNPKGLSI
+5045 EYPIYKIVNPKGLRM

-5073 IDDDYGKTY
+5073 IDDDYDKAY
-5082 FDKVDKQGNRLIPTV
+5082 FDKVDKQGNKIVPTV

-5104 DAQLQSVID
+5104 DTQLQSVID
-5113 YVNNQKGSVENA
+5113 YVNKQRGSIENA

-5149 AIKGLYEKQ
+5149 AIEGLYKKQ

-5184 FDALPVDELQHI
+5184 FNVLSNVLSEKELSYI
-5196 KDINEIR
+5196 KDIDKIK

-5226 VLSTEDKIRIFNSI
+5226 ALSTDDKIRIFNSI

-5248 AKAKGASVNLGFDGL
+5248 AKAKGASVNLGVDGL
-5263 YNWRKVSDS
+5263 YNWSNVSNNV
-5272 MLSSLMEQSFI
+5272 LSALMYQSFV
-5283 ENEEAKQLLID
+5283 ENEEAKQLLIN
-5294 TGNTKLTHINRKGE
+5294 TGNVKFTHINRKGE
-5308 ILDEIMEKG
+5308 ILDEIMVKG
-5317 EPTGVSRFAKM
+5317 EPTGESRFANI
-5328 LTKIRAK
+5328 LTKIRTR
-5335 LQEKEGYV
+5335 LQEKEGYNL
-5343 IEPVNDVVHN
+5343 EELHQSNSTLSTDPL
-5353 NIDENDEDRFGT
+5353 NI
-5365 YLEQAK
+5365 
-5371 TLDSNKTILTNDEIL
+5371 SNKTADFGVIIDSNLIRNYKTWLHNNPNGIVAYRINTRTFNTKEAVQKGVIGNPFNWQKYGTNECLKMFYNWLINGNNYNEPLATDEFRQAIINKIL
-5386 AIKPFTGDD
+5386 ATSTPNILYYKELNQPSHATILG
-5395 TRPRIAVASE
+5395 
-5405 HTDPA
+5405 
-5410 FFSKM
+5410 
-5415 IQDWAKGNHTF
+5415 
-5426 LDYNKNPI
+5426 
-5434 QYEDI
+5434 
-5439 DALYLITKHDG
+5439 YLIENKQ
-5450 LPMRELLQINKPKI
+5450 LLADNLKP
-5464 IHFSVTT
+5464 
-5471 LGDTKW
+5471 
-5477 EPGVMKWQDM
+5477 
-5487 IERIGD
+5487 
-5493 FIKQGLDPEY
+5493 
-5503 VTLRIDPIIPGVTKI
+5503 
-5518 SEVEK
+5518 
-5523 LMKRASELG
+5523 
-5532 VKHVRFSVLDYYKT
+5532 
-5546 TSKFMEELGYDYS
+5546 
-5559 KYFDK
+5559 
-5564 NDSGFYFTHARMD
+5564 
-5577 VIKGIAEKML
+5577 
-5587 GIAKKYNL
+5587 
-5595 DLSTCAEPCRMNG
+5595 
-5608 ISIEGCL
+5608 
-5615 SVDAINKMLGTQIPN
+5615 
-5630 KLTENNK
+5630 
-5637 FRQLCTCYGGKTD
+5637 
-5650 LLKYNSN
+5650 
-5657 CASSCVYCY
+5657 
-5666 AHHNSDK
+5666 
-5673 MLNYYNEDGTLK
+5673 
-5685 KNRFTDSGLQKT
+5685 
-5697 EQKST
+5697 ST
-5702 NKRYYYYNSKPIKGV
+5702 NKKYYYYNSKPIKGV

-5725 MQNISSFVTKDVL
+5725 MQNISSVL
-5738 GEDSDKTTQY
+5738 LSSDYVGEDTDKTIQY

-5755 QGFISDIISDFK
+5755 QGFISDIINDYK
-5767 DAIYYNE
+5767 EALHDYDGY
-5774 GLSYEDIDK
+5774 SYEDINK
-5783 NVIYY
+5783 NIIYY

-5797 KSKALF
+5797 KSKSLF
-5803 NVINLLKKIPTIM
+5803 NVINLLKKIPAIM
-5816 QKDSQNEG
+5816 QKDSWNQD
-5824 FARMFGCHNLG
+5824 FANVFNCYNLG
-5835 EFFYKMTTEDG
+5835 EFIYKITTPEG

-5858 YSEKSVIDENQL
+5858 YGEKHIIDENQL
-5870 ELFNDQSVMTK
+5870 ELFNDQSVLTK

-5902 FIDKS
+5902 FIEKS

-5913 NEALDAL
+5913 NEALDTL

>member
-74 NKQRDNNSDFT
+74 NKQRDNNADFT

-566 NVTVDDILH
+566 NATVDDILH

-1059 FKIEKGEDGKYKLT
+1059 FKIEKGEDGKYKLI

-1143 DRIHKVYGDN
+1143 DRIHEVYGDN

-1469 QPTTQPI
+1469 QPATQPI

-1583 NDSTNIIE
+1583 NDSTNVIE
-1591 GHKNEYI
+1591 GYKNEYI

-2315 NTKTIY
+2315 NTKTMY

-3081 QSSRQYPIAW
+3081 QSSKQYPIAW

-3105 DGSINRN
+3105 NGSINRN

-3154 VVSNIINAFNSIG
+3154 IVSNIINAFNSIG

-3308 KGSILDDMKD
+3308 KSSILDDMKD

-3477 LGYGPNGEQDKLPAE
+3477 LGYGPNSEQDKLPAE

-3545 FNRSIEEKRKIVAEI
+3545 FNRPIEEKRKIVAEI

-3603 NKISLIANAYSNSR
+3603 NKIALITNAYSNSR

-3850 NSYLSDAKAYEIVYN
+3850 NSYLSDAKAYEIVHN

-3915 PKNGVDMV
+3915 PKNGCDMV

-4024 RKIAQISWGEM
+4024 REIAEISWGEM

-4314 LDKDGE
+4314 LDKNGE

-4674 EQMLNNSYIDDKT
+4674 EQMLDNSYIDDKT

-4942 DNNIIPTTNKKTEKG
+4942 DNNIIPTTNTKTEKG

-5104 DAQLQSVID
+5104 DTQLQSVID

-5139 NNKVPNAFIT
+5139 NNKVPNAFVT
-5149 AIKGLYEKQ
+5149 AIEGLYKKQ

-5196 KDINEIR
+5196 KDIDEIR

-5240 ITEQDPKI
+5240 ITEQNPKI
-5248 AKAKGASVNLGFDGL
+5248 AKAKGASVNLGSDGL

-5283 ENEEAKQLLID
+5283 ENEEAKQLLIN

-5343 IEPVNDVVHN
+5343 IEPV
-5353 NIDENDEDRFGT
+5353 
-5365 YLEQAK
+5365 
-5371 TLDSNKTILTNDEIL
+5371 
-5386 AIKPFTGDD
+5386 DD
-5395 TRPRIAVASE
+5395 TVSE
-5405 HTDPA
+5405 
-5410 FFSKM
+5410 
-5415 IQDWAKGNHTF
+5415 
-5426 LDYNKNPI
+5426 
-5434 QYEDI
+5434 
-5439 DALYLITKHDG
+5439 
-5450 LPMRELLQINKPKI
+5450 
-5464 IHFSVTT
+5464 
-5471 LGDTKW
+5471 
-5477 EPGVMKWQDM
+5477 
-5487 IERIGD
+5487 
-5493 FIKQGLDPEY
+5493 
-5503 VTLRIDPIIPGVTKI
+5503 
-5518 SEVEK
+5518 
-5523 LMKRASELG
+5523 
-5532 VKHVRFSVLDYYKT
+5532 
-5546 TSKFMEELGYDYS
+5546 
-5559 KYFDK
+5559 
-5564 NDSGFYFTHARMD
+5564 
-5577 VIKGIAEKML
+5577 
-5587 GIAKKYNL
+5587 
-5595 DLSTCAEPCRMNG
+5595 
-5608 ISIEGCL
+5608 
-5615 SVDAINKMLGTQIPN
+5615 
-5630 KLTENNK
+5630 
-5637 FRQLCTCYGGKTD
+5637 
-5650 LLKYNSN
+5650 
-5657 CASSCVYCY
+5657 
-5666 AHHNSDK
+5666 
-5673 MLNYYNEDGTLK
+5673 
-5685 KNRFTDSGLQKT
+5685 LQKT

-5858 YSEKSVIDENQL
+5858 YGEKSVIDENQL

>member
-1 MDINSLIRGSYQVRD
+1 MDINSLIRGSYRVRD
-16 TERAKYM
+16 DERAKYM
-23 ERLRKSEERRRDE
+23 ERLRKSEEQKRQD
-36 ILRQQREDQ
+36 ILRKQREDE
-45 EAERQLNERAKR
+45 EAERQLNERLKR
-57 DADRRNKEIA
+57 DADRKNKELS
-67 SDTSDQQ
+67 SDTNDQQ
-74 NKQRDNNSDFT
+74 NNNRQNNNQQNNTADFT

-99 SFPGKKVFTKEQRD
+99 SFPGRKVFTKEQRD
-113 AENRQK
+113 AENRQR
-119 EQNKILDKR
+119 EQNKNLDRR
-128 ASRSKVRRLMED
+128 ASRSRVRRLMED
-140 RDSYNDAA
+140 RDSYNNAA

-153 SNPKAAERLRS
+153 SNPKAAAQLRS

-175 TIRWYQTMHPE
+175 TVRWYQTMHPE
-186 DFKQDDS
+186 DFKQDND
-193 DTAPKGYYDSALAL
+193 DTAPKGYYDSMLPIANAV
-207 GSTILQ
+207 LQ
-213 SIQNPIA
+213 SVQNPIA
-220 APFLLWGGKKLADRI
+220 APFLLWGGKKIADNI
-235 DKNKENS
+235 DKDRKNS

-249 VFGISKNETQMSTSL
+249 VFGISKNETQMATSL

-275 MVNPEALNDYQN
+275 MVNPEALDEYQK
-287 TVTELRNTQA
+287 TVTELKNAQA
-297 EFNDIKSRYVS
+297 EFNDIRSRYVN

-317 LKWDELKEKI
+317 LNWDNLKEKI

-348 NHTWVGDLVSDAQ
+348 NHTWAGDLVSDAQ

-389 YKAALEKGDAAA
+389 YKTALEKGDIAA
-401 AKQARTQLDSIYKQF
+401 AKQARTQLNNIYKQF

-546 LIENNQFDK
+546 LIENDQFDK
-555 FVSQGKKELGE
+555 FVNDGRKELGE
-566 NVTVDDILH
+566 GATVDDILH

-615 LTDAIVACMPMGGIA
+615 LTDAIVSCMPMGGIA
-630 KSSKVGF
+630 KNSKVGF

-657 YADGSRASLR
+657 YADGSKASLR
-667 KGIQQLL
+667 KAVQQLL
-674 SEGGDSAVT
+674 SEGGDAAVT

-707 IEESGMPVLMQKV
+707 IEESGIPVLMQKV

-746 IDMATAIPER
+746 TDMAAAIPER
-756 VLRYRRYLADAGK
+756 VLRYRRYLGTAGN

-775 WRIGATMYSEGAE
+775 WRVGASMYSEGAE

-810 LNQLPLTV
+810 LNQLPMTV

-863 VRGVANTYQQFKLD
+863 VRGAANTYQQFKLD

-909 YAKIKAMLDQ
+909 YSKIKAMLDQ

-934 ISYGIP
+934 VSYGIP

-960 EDVRKTAIS
+960 EDVRKTATS
-969 AGFLENN
+969 AGFLEKDEN
-976 EKKSWKQKIKDNLS
+976 KSWKQKIKDNLS

-1001 KNFDAYIAVL
+1001 KNFDTYIAVL
-1011 AGRQNSIAEAN
+1011 AGRQNSVAEADQ
-1022 RFYNDKINNLIGLN
+1022 FYKEKLNNLIGLN

-1045 DANRAS
+1045 DANRAN
-1051 DPRIAQLQ
+1051 DPRIDQLQ
-1059 FKIEKGEDGKYKLT
+1059 FKIEKGEDGRYKLA
-1073 DKYKDDAKF
+1073 DKYKDDANF
-1082 VNMLTDLQHDYEINN
+1082 VNMFADLQRAYESNN
-1097 SNLITLHQL
+1097 SNLITIHQL
-1106 IGKMQTQQLLSD
+1106 IGKMQTQQLLND

-1143 DRIHKVYGDN
+1143 DRIHEVYGNN
-1153 IKLDTEEDVKKF
+1153 IALDTEEDVKKF

-1179 AQRDLSD
+1179 AERNLSD
-1186 ASIQVQFN
+1186 ASIQLQFN
-1194 NEMLNKLI
+1194 NEMLNKLV

-1245 AEISDDNNTYT
+1245 AEITDDNNTYT

-1266 DMDGVRRVYE
+1266 DRDGVRRVYE

-1285 KTDKQ
+1285 KTNKQ

-1319 YVALNDAE
+1319 YVALNDSE
-1327 LGTLTDEEHNR
+1327 LDKLTDEERNR
-1338 LDNYRN
+1338 LDNYRS

-1356 WMERE
+1356 WMDRE

-1377 EGSIQRLM
+1377 KGSIQRLS

-1399 QIAADLGAIS
+1399 QLASDLGAIS
-1409 DDNYRT
+1409 DDGYRT
-1415 KEMQIINLLNN
+1415 KEMRIVNLLSN
-1426 GAKLEKRKQKNGKY
+1426 GAKLEKIKQKNGKF
-1440 KYFLNNQEITTTEYN
+1440 KYFLNDQKITKSEYN
-1455 YARYYKKSL
+1455 YASYYKKLL
-1464 NPTPI
+1464 NPTPAK
-1469 QPTTQPI
+1469 PTVRPI
-1476 QPAQKPKAPYV
+1476 QPAQQPKTPYV

-1497 VIITQNQS
+1497 VVITQNQS
-1505 ETIKALGEYS
+1505 KTIKVLGEYS
-1515 AANSK
+1515 ASNSK

-1578 DSIKR
+1578 NSIKR
-1583 NDSTNIIE
+1583 NDSTNVIE
-1591 GHKNEYI
+1591 GYKNEYI

-1654 HTDTN
+1654 HTDTD
-1659 LFLPGASV
+1659 LFLSGASV
-1667 ISGSIVDGI
+1667 ISGSIIDGI

-1686 NYEDIDQR
+1686 NYEDVDQR
-1694 MSEEVFD
+1694 MSEEIFD
-1701 KLVDDLNK
+1701 KLVDDLKK
-1709 FKEKMET
+1709 FKDKMEV

-1730 EKTNQDGT
+1730 EKTNLDGT

-1755 NISLIDFKTSKY
+1755 NMSLIDFKTSKY

-1779 LGGNVQTEKK
+1779 LGENIQTEKK
-1789 REALDKDYGKTS
+1789 REALDKDYGKAS

-1828 CTGSSVCNLQLMGIT
+1828 CTGSSVCTLQLMGIT
-1843 VTTESPRGNWSALS
+1843 VTTESPRGNWSELL

-1900 KLSFAQVKRQLDALD
+1900 KLNFAQLKHQLDALD
-1915 VLMQD
+1915 TLMQD
-1920 VKDATISQQYNAHVD
+1920 VKDATISQQYNAHID
-1935 AMTKFGQNIDLYDT
+1935 AITKFEQNIDRYNT
-1949 LDVLTQAL
+1949 LSILTQAL
-1957 QWVEGESN
+1957 EWVEGEKN
-1965 ALTRFKTIVE
+1965 NLTRFKTIVE
-1975 QHLASKS
+1975 QHLADKTS
-1982 NKGNG
+1982 KGNG

-1995 NPRVYNNEYVK
+1995 NPRVYNNKYVK

-2066 KEISYNGQVL
+2066 KEISYNGQIL

-2084 SFIYAEEK
+2084 SFIYAIEQ

-2137 KDRLD
+2137 KERLD
-2142 LTDEQINGLLD
+2142 LTDDQINSLLD
-2153 YKDGEPMLL
+2153 YKNGEPMLL
-2162 ISDSLGSIRRVDSD
+2162 ISDSQGTLRRLDSD
-2176 DYKIGSGTP
+2176 DYKVGSGTP

-2237 LIVDILANISGKK
+2237 LIVDILVNVSRKK
-2250 QSKANVE
+2250 QSKTNVI
-2257 DQDGNQIQGPIDN
+2257 DQDGNQIQGPIDD
-2270 SKLLHYLIR
+2270 SKLLRYLIR
-2279 FGGGASATGNKFQF
+2279 FGGGAAATDNKFQF

-2300 GNFDRNKVYMSYDGG
+2300 GNFDHKVYMSYDGG

-2350 RDDFKNSKPN
+2350 RDNFKNSKAS
-2360 RLFNGIKEWF
+2360 RLFNGVKEWF

-2418 LVSTSDFEVISAD
+2418 LVSTSDFEAISAD
-2431 DSAPAAIIEQ
+2431 DTTPSAIIEQ
-2441 SKQMQA
+2441 SAQMQT
-2447 AIDEQINTQPET
+2447 AIDDQINAQPET
-2459 SQSDETVLDDIDDQD
+2459 PQSDETVLDNIDSQD
-2474 VSIDDMLSAQDDMFG
+2474 VSIDDMLSAQDCMFG
-2489 DDGWNMTQREKAK
+2489 DDGWNMIQREKAK
-2502 HVINDEEGFKKATED
+2502 HPIKDEEGLKKATED
-2517 VHRICGDNVKVL
+2517 VRRICGDSVKIIPV
-2529 PIKGIIERTQYGD
+2529 KDIIEKTQHGD
-2542 VIGRCTSAAIKL
+2542 VVGRCMSAAIKL
-2554 SYEAENGVQYHE
+2554 SYEAENDAQYHE

-2583 LYNWYKKKRNN
+2583 LYNWYKKKRKNK
-2594 QDLSEKQIAEGLAD
+2594 DLSEEQIAEGLAD

-2622 KILRVFAW
+2622 KILRLFAW

-2637 FLRTRNLKMACTFR
+2637 FIRTRNLKMACTFR

-2673 LFLKG
+2673 LFPKG

-2684 DNEGKEHQL
+2684 DNEGKDHQL

-2713 VQKQGIDILGN
+2713 VQKQGINILGN

-2761 KLVQDGRLPALTRD
+2761 KLVQDGKLPALTRD

-2781 ELFQNWSVAQPLLES
+2781 ELFQNWQIAQPLLES

-2807 DRDEQ
+2807 DRDQQ

-2864 EDVASGTAKSMY
+2864 EDVASGVVKSMY

-2884 IKENGKPKRATI
+2884 VKENGKPKRATI
-2896 PATINSMGRPVFLSF
+2896 PSTVNSMGRPVFLSF

-3010 DLVDKNGK
+3010 DLVGKNGK
-3018 VICKAGNVL
+3018 VICKAGDVL

-3136 ININGKV
+3136 IDINGKV

-3154 VVSNIINAFNSIG
+3154 IVSNIINAFNSIG

-3200 RSGGVSIYALIS
+3200 KSGGISIYALIS

-3227 DLNVFTRDSNKEGGY
+3227 DLNVFTRDSNKDGKY
-3242 SGAFLYARNQFITM
+3242 SGAFLYAKNQFITM

-3291 DVVDDLNN
+3291 DVVDDLNT

-3330 KRGSIIAKQLLN
+3330 KRGSVIAKQLLN

-3357 KYSSDSVKFSEMG
+3357 KYSSDSIKFSEMG

-3379 QKLSDGLIVMP
+3379 QKLSDGLIIMP

-3407 GFNYQIKVSNQM
+3407 GFDYNIKVSSQM
-3419 TDDEIASFGKLPM
+3419 TDDQISAFGKLPM
-3432 FNRTTGQMFF
+3432 FNHFTGQIFF
-3442 NIEDLSKG
+3442 NLDDLSKG
-3450 YQQNNVLDQ
+3450 YQQNDVLDQ
-3459 FIEYYEC
+3459 FIEYFEC

-3492 QMIANYHTG
+3492 QMIKNYHTG

-3508 TSLAGIYEGGEYISF
+3508 TSLAGIYEGKNFISF
-3523 NFKDA
+3523 NFQDDVSTDDA
-3528 TETGGILT
+3528 KKHRTPTNGILES
-3536 AYNLAIEKY
+3536 YNKAVEKY
-3545 FNRSIEEKRKIVAEI
+3545 FSRPIEEKRKMVADI

-3573 DLGIIS
+3573 DLGII
-3579 EQTNAQSEAA
+3579 EVQTNTSSAA
-3589 NAKYFNYKNNYLDV
+3589 VNAKYFNYKNNYLDV
-3603 NKISLIANAYSNSR
+3603 NKIALIANAYSNSR
-3617 IGNTERRYNSLKSAA
+3617 IGNTERRYNSLKSAT

-3639 VAYVFDTMCKQ
+3639 VAYVFNTMCKQ

-3669 TKYNKKGQLVTFGID
+3669 TNYNDKGQLVTFGVD

-3700 EDIPGIPSEYKIAE
+3700 EDIPGIPSEYRIAE
-3714 INDWQITSEIVNSL
+3714 INDWQITSEMVNSL

-3742 NILLNKQQYEG
+3742 NILLSKQEYEG
-3753 RDISNAERAEIY
+3753 RDISKAEKAEIY

-3779 LKEAGILE
+3779 LKEADILE
-3787 IIDKKVQSETNSYI
+3787 IIDKKVQSETNSYVR
-3801 HDESQDLDG
+3801 DKSQDLDG

-3824 AENLLKQRGAFTESV
+3824 AENLLKQRGAFTENV

-3850 NSYLSDAKAYEIVYN
+3850 NSYLSDAKAYEIVHN

-3892 ALFPVFKGISY
+3892 ALFPIFKGISY

-3915 PKNGVDMV
+3915 PENGVDMC
-3923 MMESAVKSGSQGSQ
+3923 MMQSAVKAGSQGAQ

-3954 DHIYTQKYK
+3954 GHVYTQKYK

-3974 TDEIMA
+3974 IDEIMA

-3986 KVCMGTLRDGDIYKI
+3986 KVCMGTLRDGDTYKI

-4010 MTANQVRDSIMSTM
+4010 MSANEVRDKIMSTM
-4024 RKIAQISWGEM
+4024 REIAKLSWNEL

-4050 LQQFLI
+4050 LQQFLV
-4056 QQLRDRNADENILG
+4056 QQLRDRNADENILE
-4070 ALELNDAGDGFK
+4070 ALELNEAGDGFN

-4112 GNAFYQRTVFGM
+4112 GNAFYQRTIFGM
-4124 DSPYKVIDSEN
+4124 DSPYKVISSEN
-4135 IESKIN
+4135 IESKLN

-4177 KSKQWLID
+4177 KAKQWLID

-4190 GIKTGEKEWHNAEA
+4190 GVKTGETEWHNAEA

-4289 LSDKKKQLTNN
+4289 LSDKKKQLTND

-4314 LDKDGE
+4314 LDKNGE

-4352 VEKQYEPYQ
+4352 VAKQYEPYQ

-4409 SKFDALSLARSVD
+4409 SNLGALSLARSVD

-4486 QLYNECDG
+4486 QIYNECDG

-4515 INKTFGTKSIAAI
+4515 INKTFGIKSIAAI

-4533 LSDRDQLAH
+4533 ISDKDQLTH

-4552 GNPMHND
+4552 GDPMRND
-4559 GLRVEV
+4559 GLKVEV
-4565 KENGKTVEKTIL
+4565 NENGKTVKKTIL
-4577 QILATDRSYYKKDGN
+4577 QILATDRNYYKKAGN
-4592 SVSSLNID
+4592 SVSSLDLD
-4600 KTIKIRDK
+4600 KTIKIRNN
-4608 NITVSEIQ
+4608 NIKVSEIQ
-4616 QMLYIASKEFE
+4616 QMIYIASKEFE

-4674 EQMLNNSYIDDKT
+4674 EQMLNDSYIDEKT

-4697 LGDQMIHMQ
+4697 LGNQMIHMQ
-4706 KSFETQR
+4706 KSFEQQR
-4713 DEILSIINNKSKA
+4713 DEILSILNNKSKA

-4731 NNAMMCYIK
+4731 SNAMICYIK

-4752 NKYNKEHGTNHTI
+4752 DKYNKEHGTNHTI

-4786 QRLLQSDKSDQLKQF
+4786 QRLLQSDKSGQLKQF

-4878 IYAFMTSADS
+4878 IYAFMSSADS

-4902 RQDFGYCKYMKEA
+4902 REDFGYCKYIKEA
-4915 ADYYKG
+4915 SDYYKG

-4929 SINIDELLLNFAS
+4929 SIDIDELLLNFAS
-4942 DNNIIPTTNKKTEKG
+4942 DNNIIPTTNTKTEKG

-4969 QVGYDGTVTLRTEP
+4969 QVGYDGIITLRTEP

-5003 KAGQFPPFIKTFRNG
+5003 KTGQFPPFIKTFRNG
-5018 TTYSDNDRFLLY
+5018 TTYADNDRFLLY
-5030 KLVGVGSVSQYGSSL
+5030 KLVGVGSISQYGTSL
-5045 EYPIYKIVNPKGLSI
+5045 EYPIYKIVNPKGLRM

-5073 IDDDYGKTY
+5073 IDDDYDKTY
-5082 FDKVDKQGNRLIPTV
+5082 FDKVDKQGNKIVPTV

-5104 DAQLQSVID
+5104 DTQLQSVID
-5113 YVNNQKGSVENA
+5113 YVNKQRGSIENA

-5139 NNKVPNAFIT
+5139 NNKVPNTFIT
-5149 AIKGLYEKQ
+5149 AIEGLYKKQ

-5184 FDALPVDELQHI
+5184 FDVLSNVLSEEKLLYI
-5196 KDINEIR
+5196 KDIDKIK

-5226 VLSTEDKIRIFNSI
+5226 VLSTDDKIRIFNSI

-5248 AKAKGASVNLGFDGL
+5248 AKAKGASVNLGVDGL
-5263 YNWRKVSDS
+5263 YNWRNVSDDV
-5272 MLSSLMEQSFI
+5272 LSALMYQSFV
-5283 ENEEAKQLLID
+5283 ENEEAKQLLIN
-5294 TGNTKLTHINRKGE
+5294 TGNVKFTHINRKGE

-5317 EPTGVSRFAKM
+5317 EPTGESRFANI
-5328 LTKIRAK
+5328 LTKIRTR

-5343 IEPVNDVVHN
+5343 IEPDNSIDTQGSIMDNPQQIEPKFKSAMSFSYGTFKRN
-5353 NIDENDEDRFGT
+5353 NINAST
-5365 YLEQAK
+5365 TLE
-5371 TLDSNKTILTNDEIL
+5371 
-5386 AIKPFTGDD
+5386 AIKIGERTATTRYVKDGNISYWKRVKVGDV
-5395 TRPRIAVASE
+5395 IE
-5405 HTDPA
+5405 FHNE
-5410 FFSKM
+5410 
-5415 IQDWAKGNHTF
+5415 KGEKV
-5426 LDYNKNPI
+5426 Y
-5434 QYEDI
+5434 
-5439 DALYLITKHDG
+5439 
-5450 LPMRELLQINKPKI
+5450 
-5464 IHFSVTT
+5464 
-5471 LGDTKW
+5471 
-5477 EPGVMKWQDM
+5477 VM
-5487 IERIGD
+5487 
-5493 FIKQGLDPEY
+5493 
-5503 VTLRIDPIIPGVTKI
+5503 VTKPLTLL
-5518 SEVEK
+5518 SK
-5523 LMKRASELG
+5523 N
-5532 VKHVRFSVLDYYKT
+5532 
-5546 TSKFMEELGYDYS
+5546 TSAETWSQKEGWS
-5559 KYFDK
+5559 TAYFDK
-5564 NDSGFYFTHARMD
+5564 YVKPQIEKNEAYQMEYKYLGDDLNTINSRKVIEPYNTGHLNIISANNAD
-5577 VIKGIAEKML
+5577 KKASIKGSM
-5587 GIAKKYNL
+5587 
-5595 DLSTCAEPCRMNG
+5595 S
-5608 ISIEGCL
+5608 
-5615 SVDAINKMLGTQIPN
+5615 
-5630 KLTENNK
+5630 NK
-5637 FRQLCTCYGGKTD
+5637 FIGFADGIDGSSTANYAKQAGEYANVGN
-5650 LLKYNSN
+5650 YNSN
-5657 CASSCVYCY
+5657 DVIFVSIPGKRGDETVRHEQQNRTIQECLKAIKSGATLLTDNKEYTE
-5666 AHHNSDK
+5666 NS
-5673 MLNYYNEDGTLK
+5673 NYNEGEKRLAEALTNAGATYSEIEKDG
-5685 KNRFTDSGLQKT
+5685 QKIGKWVMVK
-5697 EQKST
+5697 QQSST
-5702 NKRYYYYNSKPIKGV
+5702 NKKYYYYNSKPIKGV

-5725 MQNISSFVTKDVL
+5725 MQNISSFMTEDVL

-5755 QGFISDIISDFK
+5755 QGFISEIINDFK
-5767 DAIYYNE
+5767 EAVHDYE
-5774 GLSYEDIDK
+5774 GLSYEDINK

-5797 KSKALF
+5797 KSKVLF
-5803 NVINLLKKIPTIM
+5803 NIINFLKKIPATM

-5824 FARMFGCHNLG
+5824 FARMFECYNLG
-5835 EFFYKMTTEDG
+5835 EFFYKMTTDEG

-5858 YSEKSVIDENQL
+5858 YGEKHIIDENQL

-5902 FIDKS
+5902 FIQKS

-5913 NEALDAL
+5913 NEALDTL

>member
-1 MDINSLIRGSYQVRD
+1 MDINSLIRGSYRVRD
-16 TERAKYM
+16 DERAKYM
-23 ERLRKSEERRRDE
+23 ERLRESEERKRQD
-36 ILRQQREDQ
+36 ILRKQREDE
-45 EAERQLNERAKR
+45 EAERQLNERLKR
-57 DADRRNKEIA
+57 DDDRKNKELS
-67 SDTSDQQ
+67 SDTNDQQ
-74 NKQRDNNSDFT
+74 NNNQQNNTADFT

-99 SFPGKKVFTKEQRD
+99 SFPGRKVFTKEQRD
-113 AENRQK
+113 AENRQR
-119 EQNKILDKR
+119 EQNKNLDKR
-128 ASRSKVRRLMED
+128 ASRSRVRRLMED

-153 SNPKAAERLRS
+153 SNPKAAAQLRS

-175 TIRWYQTMHPE
+175 TVRWYKTMHPE
-186 DFKQDDS
+186 DFKQDDG
-193 DTAPKGYYDSALAL
+193 DTAPKGYYDSMLVICNAVLR
-207 GSTILQ
+207 
-213 SIQNPIA
+213 SIQNPVA
-220 APFLLWGGKKLADRI
+220 APVLLCIGKKIADNI
-235 DKNKENS
+235 DKDRKNS
-242 LLQDAYH
+242 FLQDAYH
-249 VFGISKNETQMSTSL
+249 VFGISKNETQMATSL

-275 MVNPEALNDYQN
+275 MVNPKALDEYQK
-287 TVTELRNTQA
+287 TVTELKNTQA
-297 EFNDIKSRYVS
+297 YLEDIRNRYIS

-317 LKWDELKEKI
+317 LNWGNLEEKI

-341 KDLMSFE
+341 EDLMSFE
-348 NHTWVGDLVSDAQ
+348 NYTWAGDLVSDAQ

-373 TGVGSKLHGFG
+373 TGVGSKLHGFS

-389 YKAALEKGDAAA
+389 YKAALEKGDIAA
-401 AKQARTQLDSIYKQF
+401 AKQARTQLDNIYKQF

-462 WYNPAKMWMAP
+462 WYNPAKMWMVP

-486 LISMGAGATA
+486 LISMGAGVTS

-505 TAGASIALASGAVS
+505 TAGASIVLASGAVS

-546 LIENNQFDK
+546 LIENDQFDK
-555 FVSQGKKELGE
+555 FVNEGRKELGE
-566 NVTVDDILH
+566 GATVDDILH

-615 LTDAIVACMPMGGIA
+615 LTDAIVTCVPMGGIA
-630 KSSKVGF
+630 KNSKIGF

-657 YADGSRASLR
+657 YADGSKASL
-667 KGIQQLL
+667 KKAVQQLL
-674 SEGGDSAVT
+674 SEGGDAAVT

-746 IDMATAIPER
+746 TDMAAAIPER
-756 VLRYRRYLADAGK
+756 VLRYRRYLGTAGK

-775 WRIGATMYSEGAE
+775 WRAGASMYSEGAE

-810 LNQLPLTV
+810 LNQLPMTV

-909 YAKIKAMLDQ
+909 YSKIKAMLDQ
-919 YEGITSDMKE
+919 YESITSDMKE

-940 SDHVANLRKLVNTV
+940 SNHVANLRKLVNTV

-960 EDVRKTAIS
+960 EDVRKTATN
-969 AGFLENN
+969 AGFLEKDEN
-976 EKKSWKQKIKDNLS
+976 KSLKQKIKDNLS
-990 IKKTNERSVMQ
+990 IKKANERSVMQ
-1001 KNFDAYIAVL
+1001 KNFDTYIAVL
-1011 AGRQNSIAEAN
+1011 AGRQNSIAEADQ
-1022 RFYNDKINNLIGLN
+1022 FYKEKLNNLIGLN

-1051 DPRIAQLQ
+1051 DPRIDQLQ
-1059 FKIEKGEDGKYKLT
+1059 FKIEKGEDGRYKLA

-1082 VNMLTDLQHDYEINN
+1082 VNMFADLQRAYESNN
-1097 SNLITLHQL
+1097 SNLITIHQL
-1106 IGKMQTQQLLSD
+1106 IGKMQTQQLLND

-1143 DRIHKVYGDN
+1143 DRIHGVYGDN
-1153 IKLDTEEDVKKF
+1153 IALDTEEDVKKF

-1179 AQRDLSD
+1179 AERDLSD
-1186 ASIQVQFN
+1186 ASIQLQFN
-1194 NEMLNKLI
+1194 NEMLNKLV

-1245 AEISDDNNTYT
+1245 AEITDDNNTYT

-1266 DMDGVRRVYE
+1266 DRDDVRRVYE

-1285 KTDKQ
+1285 KTNKQ

-1319 YVALNDAE
+1319 YVALNDSE
-1327 LGTLTDEEHNR
+1327 LDKLTDEERNR
-1338 LDNYRN
+1338 LDNYRS

-1356 WMERE
+1356 WMDRE

-1377 EGSIQRLM
+1377 KGSIQRLAN
-1385 DYANS
+1385 YANS
-1390 RKYNQKKFD
+1390 KKYSQKKFD
-1399 QIAADLGAIS
+1399 WLVTNLGTIS
-1409 DDNYRT
+1409 DDGYRT
-1415 KEMQIINLLNN
+1415 KEMRIVNLLNN
-1426 GAKLEKRKQKNGKY
+1426 GAKLEKRKQKNGKF
-1440 KYFLNNQEITTTEYN
+1440 KYFLNDQEITTSEYN
-1455 YARYYKKSL
+1455 YARYYKKLL
-1464 NPTPI
+1464 NPTPV
-1469 QPTTQPI
+1469 QPVVQPV
-1476 QPAQKPKAPYV
+1476 QPAQQPKTPYV

-1497 VIITQNQS
+1497 VVITQDQS
-1505 ETIKALGEYS
+1505 KTIKLLDEYS
-1515 AANSK
+1515 ASNSK

-1583 NDSTNIIE
+1583 NDSINVIE
-1591 GHKNEYI
+1591 GYKNEYI
-1598 KAIDQMADDYYNT
+1598 KAINQMADDYYNT

-1667 ISGSIVDGI
+1667 ISGSIIDGI

-1686 NYEDIDQR
+1686 NYEDVDQR
-1694 MSEEVFD
+1694 MPEEVFD
-1701 KLVDDLNK
+1701 KLVDDLKK
-1709 FKEKMET
+1709 FKDKMET

-1730 EKTNQDGT
+1730 EKTNPDGT
-1738 KVKIAGEPDLIA
+1738 KVKIAGEPDLLA

-1755 NISLIDFKTSKY
+1755 NITLIDFKTSKY

-1779 LGGNVQTEKK
+1779 VGGNIQTEKK

-1801 EFGRRQQHTAREIYT
+1801 AFGRRQQHTAREIYT

-1828 CTGSSVCNLQLMGIT
+1828 CTGSSVCSLQLMGIT
-1843 VTTESPRGNWSALS
+1843 VTTESPRGNWSELL

-1863 PIQMIDLAIQD
+1863 PIQMVDLAIQD
-1874 PKYVHTTYVEQLNNI
+1874 PKYVHTTYVEQLHDI

-1900 KLSFAQVKRQLDALD
+1900 KLSFAQLKHQLDALD
-1915 VLMQD
+1915 TLMQN
-1920 VKDATISQQYNAHVD
+1920 VKDATISQQYNAHID
-1935 AMTKFGQNIDLYDT
+1935 AVTKFEQNIDRYNT
-1949 LDVLTQAL
+1949 LSVLKQAL
-1957 QWVEGESN
+1957 EWVEGEKN
-1965 ALTRFKTIVE
+1965 ILTRFKTIVE
-1975 QHLASKS
+1975 QHLADKT

-1995 NPRVYNNEYVK
+1995 NPRVYNNKYVK

-2066 KEISYNGQVL
+2066 KEISYNGQIL
-2076 SKEATAEI
+2076 SKEVTAEI
-2084 SFIYAEEK
+2084 SFIYAIEQ

-2137 KDRLD
+2137 KERLD
-2142 LTDEQINGLLD
+2142 LTDDQINGLLD
-2153 YKDGEPMLL
+2153 YKNGEPMLL
-2162 ISDSLGSIRRVDSD
+2162 ISDSQGTLRRLDSD
-2176 DYKIGSGTP
+2176 DYKVGSGTP

-2226 TPGKMSQSAAN
+2226 TPGKMSQSAAD
-2237 LIVDILANISGKK
+2237 LIVDILTNISGKK
-2250 QSKANVE
+2250 QSKANVI

-2279 FGGGASATGNKFQF
+2279 FGGGAVATDSKFQF

-2300 GNFDRNKVYMSYDGG
+2300 GNLDRNKVYMSYDGG

-2350 RDDFKNSKPN
+2350 RDDFKNSKAS
-2360 RLFNGIKEWF
+2360 RLFNGVKEWF
-2370 DKNPNVQSIK
+2370 DKNPNVQSIR

-2418 LVSTSDFEVISAD
+2418 LVSTSDFEAISVD
-2431 DSAPAAIIEQ
+2431 DTTPSAIIEQ
-2441 SKQMQA
+2441 SAQMQT
-2447 AIDEQINTQPET
+2447 AIDDQINTQPET
-2459 SQSDETVLDDIDDQD
+2459 PQSDETVLDDIDGQD
-2474 VSIDDMLSAQDDMFG
+2474 VSIDDMLFAQDDMFG
-2489 DDGWNMTQREKAK
+2489 DDGWNMIQREKAK
-2502 HVINDEEGFKKATED
+2502 HPIKDKEGFKKATED
-2517 VHRICGDNVKVL
+2517 VRRICGDSVKIL
-2529 PIKGIIERTQYGD
+2529 PVKDIIEKTQHGD
-2542 VIGRCTSAAIKL
+2542 VVGRCMSAAIKL
-2554 SYEAENGVQYHE
+2554 SYKAENDAQYHE

-2575 MSEQERNV
+2575 MNEEERNV
-2583 LYNWYKKKRNN
+2583 LYNWYKKKRKNK
-2594 QDLSEKQIAEGLAD
+2594 DLSEEEIAEGLAD

-2622 KILRVFAW
+2622 KILRMFAW

-2637 FLRTRNLKMACTFR
+2637 FIRTRNLKMACTFR

-2673 LFLKG
+2673 LFPKG

-2684 DNEGKEHQL
+2684 DNEGKDHQL

-2724 NIENLKFDRQTLLA
+2724 NIEKLKFDRQTLLA

-2753 SSTKEQLD
+2753 SATKEQLD
-2761 KLVQDGRLPALTRD
+2761 KLVQDGKLPALTRD

-2781 ELFQNWSVAQPLLES
+2781 ELFQNWQVAQPLLES

-2807 DRDEQ
+2807 DRDQQ

-2864 EDVASGTAKSMY
+2864 EDVASGVAKSMY

-2884 IKENGKPKRATI
+2884 VKENGKPKRATI
-2896 PATINSMGRPVFLSF
+2896 PQTVNSMGRPVFLSF

-2919 SELHDVKNVADLYNQ
+2919 SELHDVKNVSDLYNQ

-2949 QSLYRLRYQSYIR
+2949 QSLYRLRYQSYLR

-3018 VICKAGNVL
+3018 VICKAGDIL

-3136 ININGKV
+3136 IDINGKV

-3154 VVSNIINAFNSIG
+3154 IVSNIINAFNSIG

-3200 RSGGVSIYALIS
+3200 KSGGISIYALIS
-3212 KGGVLDKLNT
+3212 KDGVLDKLNT
-3222 AVKLG
+3222 AVKSG
-3227 DLNVFTRDSNKEGGY
+3227 DLNVFTRDSNKDGKY
-3242 SGAFLYARNQFITM
+3242 SGAFLYAKNQFITM

-3291 DVVDDLNN
+3291 DVVDDLNT

-3318 VEYVVF
+3318 VQYVVF

-3330 KRGSIIAKQLLN
+3330 KRGSVIAKQLLN

-3379 QKLSDGLIVMP
+3379 QKLSDGLIIMP

-3407 GFNYQIKVSNQM
+3407 GFDYQIKVSSQM
-3419 TDDEIASFGKLPM
+3419 TDDQISAFGKLPM
-3432 FNRTTGQMFF
+3432 FNHFTGQIFF
-3442 NIEDLSKG
+3442 NLEDLSKG
-3450 YQQNNVLDQ
+3450 YQQNDVLDQ
-3459 FIEYYEC
+3459 FIEYFEC

-3477 LGYGPNGEQDKLPAE
+3477 LGYGPNGERDKLPAE
-3492 QMIANYHTG
+3492 QMIKNYHIG

-3508 TSLAGIYEGGEYISF
+3508 TSLAGIYEGENFISF
-3523 NFKDA
+3523 NFQDDVSTEDA
-3528 TETGGILT
+3528 EKHRTPTNGILES
-3536 AYNLAIEKY
+3536 YNKAVEKY
-3545 FNRSIEEKRKIVAEI
+3545 FSRPIEEKRKIVADI

-3573 DLGIIS
+3573 DLGII
-3579 EQTNAQSEAA
+3579 EVQTNTSSAA
-3589 NAKYFNYKNNYLDV
+3589 VNAKYFNYKNNYLDV
-3603 NKISLIANAYSNSR
+3603 NKIALIANAYRNSR
-3617 IGNTERRYNSLKSAA
+3617 IGNTERRYNSLKSDA

-3669 TKYNKKGQLVTFGID
+3669 TNYNDKGQLVTFGVD

-3700 EDIPGIPSEYKIAE
+3700 EDIPGIPSEYRIAE
-3714 INDWQITSEIVNSL
+3714 INDWQITSEMVNSL

-3742 NILLNKQQYEG
+3742 NILLSKQEYEG
-3753 RDISNAERAEIY
+3753 RDISKAEKAEIY

-3787 IIDKKVQSETNSYI
+3787 IIDKKVQSETNSYVYDDSK
-3801 HDESQDLDG
+3801 HLEG

-3850 NSYLSDAKAYEIVYN
+3850 NSYLSDAKAYEIVHN

-3892 ALFPVFKGISY
+3892 ALFPIFKGISY

-3915 PKNGVDMV
+3915 PKNGVDMC
-3923 MMESAVKSGSQGSQ
+3923 MMQSAVKSGSQGAQ

-3947 IDKFSFK
+3947 IDKFSFAG
-3954 DHIYTQKYK
+3954 HIYTQKYK

-3974 TDEIMA
+3974 VDEIMA

-3986 KVCMGTLRDGDIYKI
+3986 KVCMGTLRDGDTYKI

-4010 MTANQVRDSIMSTM
+4010 MSANEVRDKIMSTM
-4024 RKIAQISWGEM
+4024 REIAKLSWDEL

-4050 LQQFLI
+4050 LQQFLV
-4056 QQLRDRNADENILG
+4056 QQLRDRNADENILE
-4070 ALELNDAGDGFK
+4070 ALELNEAGDGFN

-4124 DSPYKVIDSEN
+4124 DSPYKVISSEN
-4135 IESKIN
+4135 IESKLN

-4153 SMDAV
+4153 SMDVV

-4177 KSKQWLID
+4177 KAKQWLID

-4190 GIKTGEKEWHNAEA
+4190 GVKTGETEWHNAEA

-4257 TLFYEHVKHDVDF
+4257 TLFYELVKHDVDF

-4289 LSDKKKQLTNN
+4289 LSDKKKQLTND

-4314 LDKDGE
+4314 LDKNGE

-4352 VEKQYEPYQ
+4352 IAKQYEPYQ

-4394 TQLYN
+4394 TQLYD

-4409 SKFDALSLARSVD
+4409 SNLGALSLARSVD

-4477 NNPVIRDLA
+4477 NNPVIRDLS
-4486 QLYNECDG
+4486 QIYNECDG

-4533 LSDRDQLAH
+4533 LSDKDQLVH

-4552 GNPMHND
+4552 GDPMRND

-4565 KENGKTVEKTIL
+4565 NENGKTVKKTIL
-4577 QILATDRSYYKKDGN
+4577 QILATDRNYYKKAGN
-4592 SVSSLNID
+4592 SVSSLDLD

-4608 NITVSEIQ
+4608 NIKVSEIQ
-4616 QMLYIASKEFE
+4616 QMIYIASKEFE

-4674 EQMLNNSYIDDKT
+4674 EQMLNDSYIDDKT

-4706 KSFETQR
+4706 KSFEQQR
-4713 DEILSIINNKSKA
+4713 DEILSILNNKSKA

-4752 NKYNKEHGTNHTI
+4752 NKYNKKHGTNHTI

-4780 KRITML
+4780 KRIAML
-4786 QRLLQSDKSDQLKQF
+4786 QRLLQSDKSGQLKQF

-4878 IYAFMTSADS
+4878 IYAFMSSADS

-4902 RQDFGYCKYMKEA
+4902 RKDFGYCKYIKEA
-4915 ADYYKG
+4915 SDYYKG

-4929 SINIDELLLNFAS
+4929 SIDIDELLLNFAS
-4942 DNNIIPTTNKKTEKG
+4942 DNNIIPTTNTKTEKG

-5018 TTYSDNDRFLLY
+5018 TTYADNDRFLLY
-5030 KLVGVGSVSQYGSSL
+5030 KLVGVGSISQYGTSL
-5045 EYPIYKIVNPKGLSI
+5045 EYPIYKIVNPKGLRM

-5073 IDDDYGKTY
+5073 IDDDYDKAY
-5082 FDKVDKQGNRLIPTV
+5082 FDKVDKQGNKIVPTV

-5104 DAQLQSVID
+5104 DTQLQSVID
-5113 YVNNQKGSVENA
+5113 YVNKQRGSIENA

-5149 AIKGLYEKQ
+5149 AIEGLYKKQ

-5184 FDALPVDELQHI
+5184 FNVLSGKELSYI
-5196 KDINEIR
+5196 KDVDKIK

-5226 VLSTEDKIRIFNSI
+5226 VLSTDDKIRIFNSI

-5248 AKAKGASVNLGFDGL
+5248 AKAKGASVNLGVDGL
-5263 YNWRKVSDS
+5263 YNWRNVSDDV
-5272 MLSSLMEQSFI
+5272 LSALMYQSFV
-5283 ENEEAKQLLID
+5283 ENEEAKQLLIN
-5294 TGNTKLTHINRKGE
+5294 TGNVKFTHINRKGE

-5317 EPTGVSRFAKM
+5317 EPTGESRFANI
-5328 LTKIRAK
+5328 LTKIRTR

-5343 IEPVNDVVHN
+5343 VEP
-5353 NIDENDEDRFGT
+5353 
-5365 YLEQAK
+5365 
-5371 TLDSNKTILTNDEIL
+5371 
-5386 AIKPFTGDD
+5386 
-5395 TRPRIAVASE
+5395 
-5405 HTDPA
+5405 
-5410 FFSKM
+5410 
-5415 IQDWAKGNHTF
+5415 
-5426 LDYNKNPI
+5426 
-5434 QYEDI
+5434 
-5439 DALYLITKHDG
+5439 
-5450 LPMRELLQINKPKI
+5450 
-5464 IHFSVTT
+5464 
-5471 LGDTKW
+5471 
-5477 EPGVMKWQDM
+5477 
-5487 IERIGD
+5487 
-5493 FIKQGLDPEY
+5493 
-5503 VTLRIDPIIPGVTKI
+5503 
-5518 SEVEK
+5518 
-5523 LMKRASELG
+5523 
-5532 VKHVRFSVLDYYKT
+5532 
-5546 TSKFMEELGYDYS
+5546 
-5559 KYFDK
+5559 
-5564 NDSGFYFTHARMD
+5564 
-5577 VIKGIAEKML
+5577 
-5587 GIAKKYNL
+5587 
-5595 DLSTCAEPCRMNG
+5595 
-5608 ISIEGCL
+5608 
-5615 SVDAINKMLGTQIPN
+5615 
-5630 KLTENNK
+5630 
-5637 FRQLCTCYGGKTD
+5637 
-5650 LLKYNSN
+5650 
-5657 CASSCVYCY
+5657 
-5666 AHHNSDK
+5666 
-5673 MLNYYNEDGTLK
+5673 
-5685 KNRFTDSGLQKT
+5685 DSGLQKT
-5697 EQKST
+5697 EQKSVNNTDHLNIIPANNADKKASIKGSMANKFIGFADGINGSSTANYAKQAGEYANVGNYNSNDIIFVSIPGKRGDETVRHEQQNRTIQECLKAIKSGATLLTDNKEYTENSNYNEGEKRLAEALTNAGATYSEVEKDGQKIGKWVMVKQQPST
-5702 NKRYYYYNSKPIKGV
+5702 NKKYYYYNSKPIKGV

-5755 QGFISDIISDFK
+5755 QGFISEIINDFK
-5767 DAIYYNE
+5767 EAVHDYD

-5797 KSKALF
+5797 KSKAVF
-5803 NVINLLKKIPTIM
+5803 NVINLLKKIPAIM
-5816 QKDSQNEG
+5816 QKDSWNQD
-5824 FARMFGCHNLG
+5824 FANVFGCYNLG
-5835 EFFYKMTTEDG
+5835 EFLYKMTTEDG

-5858 YSEKSVIDENQL
+5858 YGEKHIIDENQL

-5902 FIDKS
+5902 FIEKS

-5913 NEALDAL
+5913 NEALDTL